1 MSFLEV
7 RHVQKIYTTRF
18 GGTKVQALSDV
29 NFTVEKGEYV
39 AIMGESGSGKTTLL
53 NILAALDKPT
63 GGEVVLDGRAL
74 GTIPERE
81 IAAFRRSQLGFVF
94 QEFNLLDTFSVQDN
108 IFLPLV
114 LAGKAYPEMA
124 ARLAPI
130 ARQLGI
136 AELLQKFP
144 YELSGGQ
151 KQRVAVARA
160 LITQPK
166 LVLADEPTG
175 ALDSRATDE
184 LLRLFEEINRGGQT
198 ILMVT
203 HSVKAASHASRVLFI
218 KDGEV
223 FHEIY
228 RGESTDEQLYQ
239 KISDTLTMLATAV
252 SAMRNLYPRLA
263 ATNLKKNRRF
273 YLPYLLAC
281 IVIVALFCIILTLA
295 SDPYLGQMQHGGSVS
310 QVLGFGVSIMALFS
324 AIILFYTNS
333 TFTKQRK
340 REFAIY
346 NILGM
351 EKRHISYVLFWE
363 SLYTA
368 AMALFFGLVA
378 AGVFSKLLQLVLMRL
393 IGGEAT
399 FGLNIRLMSIGC
411 TVVFFGAL
419 FLLLLLNTI
428 RIIHL
433 SNPVQLLRAGSEGE
447 REPRSKWILALLG
460 AVCLAAGYLISLRTS
475 VALYA
480 IQNFFPAVILV
491 IIGTYLTFIALSV
504 VVLKALRKNRRYYY
518 KTSHFATVS
527 GLIYRMSRNAA
538 GLASICILS
547 TMVLVTVSTTV
558 SLYKGV
564 DAYAAVQ
571 WPQDVTIT
579 LMTDPRTNTVPDV
592 APVLQVVDDT
602 MTRAGLTQSNVHGYR
617 TVRFSA
623 LRSGDALDLTSKQ
636 LTGSSA
642 DEYTVMVLDT
652 EGYADLTGE
661 QVTLA
666 PGEAL
671 AWTDG
676 AAFGDTLTLG
686 GDTLRL
692 RQLNSFSLVSGSSI
706 MGLHTLYLVV
716 PDLTEML
723 ELRAQQNAYTNEHGG
738 TRSMLNY
745 TYQFDLSGTEDE
757 QLDALHALLCAPG
770 FESAAEAANV
780 NYTTDMRADGYPTL
794 RSTYGG
800 FLFLG
805 FFLGFVFL
813 FATVLIIYYKQ
824 VSEGYDDRG
833 RFRIMQQVGMT
844 PKEVKATI
852 RTQVL
857 LMFFLPLVTAAI
869 HIAFAFP
876 LIKQIVFAFGL
887 QNVHLFLLC
896 TLGTFGVFALLY
908 TFVYLLTAR
917 TYYRI
922 VRMTD

>member
-1 MSFLEV
+1 
-7 RHVQKIYTTRF
+7 
-18 GGTKVQALSDV
+18 
-29 NFTVEKGEYV
+29 
-39 AIMGESGSGKTTLL
+39 
-53 NILAALDKPT
+53 
-63 GGEVVLDGRAL
+63 
-74 GTIPERE
+74 
-81 IAAFRRSQLGFVF
+81 
-94 QEFNLLDTFSVQDN
+94 
-108 IFLPLV
+108 
-114 LAGKAYPEMA
+114 
-124 ARLAPI
+124 
-130 ARQLGI
+130 
-136 AELLQKFP
+136 
-144 YELSGGQ
+144 
-151 KQRVAVARA
+151 
-160 LITQPK
+160 
-166 LVLADEPTG
+166 
-175 ALDSRATDE
+175 
-184 LLRLFEEINRGGQT
+184 
-198 ILMVT
+198 
-203 HSVKAASHASRVLFI
+203 
-218 KDGEV
+218 
-223 FHEIY
+223 
-228 RGESTDEQLYQ
+228 
-239 KISDTLTMLATAV
+239 
-252 SAMRNLYPRLA
+252 MRNLYPRLA

-310 QVLGFGVSIMALFS
+310 QVLGFGVLIMALFS

-378 AGVFSKLLQLVLMRL
+378 AGVFSKLLQLVLVRL

-399 FGLNIRLMSIGC
+399 FGLNISLMSIGY
-411 TVVFFGAL
+411 TAVFFGAL

-460 AVCLAAGYLISLRTS
+460 AVCLAAGYIISLRTNA
-475 VALYA
+475 ALYA
-480 IQNFFPAVILV
+480 IQYFFPAVILV

-564 DAYAAVQ
+564 DAYAAVR
-571 WPQDVTIT
+571 WPQDMTLT
-579 LMTDPRTNTVPDV
+579 LMTDTQTNTVPDV
-592 APVLQVVDDT
+592 APVLQVVDDA
-602 MTRAGLTQSNVHGYR
+602 MTRSGLTQSNVHGYR
-617 TVRFSA
+617 TVRFST
-623 LRSGDALDLTSKQ
+623 LRSGDALDQ
-636 LTGSSA
+636 FTGSGVDA
-642 DEYTVMVLDT
+642 YTVLVLDT

-666 PGEAL
+666 PGDAL

-676 AAFGDTLTLG
+676 KPFGDTVTICG
-686 GDTLRL
+686 RAFRL
-692 RQLNSFSLVSGSSI
+692 RQLDSFPLDSGSSI

-716 PDLTEML
+716 PDLDSVL
-723 ELRAQQNAYTNEHGG
+723 ELRAQQNAYASEHGG

-745 TYQFDLSGTEDE
+745 TYQFDLSGTDDE
-757 QLDALHALLCAPG
+757 QLDALHTLLSDPA
-770 FESAAEAANV
+770 FASAAEAANV
-780 NYTTDMRADGYPTL
+780 QYTTDMRADGYPTL
-794 RSTYGG
+794 RSMYGG

>member
-1 MSFLEV
+1 
-7 RHVQKIYTTRF
+7 
-18 GGTKVQALSDV
+18 
-29 NFTVEKGEYV
+29 
-39 AIMGESGSGKTTLL
+39 
-53 NILAALDKPT
+53 
-63 GGEVVLDGRAL
+63 
-74 GTIPERE
+74 
-81 IAAFRRSQLGFVF
+81 
-94 QEFNLLDTFSVQDN
+94 
-108 IFLPLV
+108 
-114 LAGKAYPEMA
+114 
-124 ARLAPI
+124 
-130 ARQLGI
+130 
-136 AELLQKFP
+136 
-144 YELSGGQ
+144 
-151 KQRVAVARA
+151 
-160 LITQPK
+160 
-166 LVLADEPTG
+166 
-175 ALDSRATDE
+175 
-184 LLRLFEEINRGGQT
+184 
-198 ILMVT
+198 
-203 HSVKAASHASRVLFI
+203 
-218 KDGEV
+218 
-223 FHEIY
+223 
-228 RGESTDEQLYQ
+228 
-239 KISDTLTMLATAV
+239 
-252 SAMRNLYPRLA
+252 MRNLYPRLA

-310 QVLGFGVSIMALFS
+310 QMLGFGVLIMALFS

-333 TFTKQRK
+333 TFTKQRE

-378 AGVFSKLLQLVLMRL
+378 AGVFSKLLQLVLVRL

-399 FGLNIRLMSIGC
+399 FGLNISLMSIGY
-411 TVVFFGAL
+411 TAAFFGAL

-460 AVCLAAGYLISLRTS
+460 AVCLAAGYIISLRTNA
-475 VALYA
+475 ALYA
-480 IQNFFPAVILV
+480 IQYFFPAVILV
-491 IIGTYLTFIALSV
+491 IIGTYLTFIALSI

-564 DAYAAVQ
+564 DAYAAVR
-571 WPQDVTIT
+571 WPQDMTLT
-579 LMTDPRTNTVPDV
+579 LMTDKQTNTVPDV
-592 APVLQVVDDT
+592 APVLQVVDDA
-602 MTRAGLTQSNVHGYR
+602 MTHSGLTQSNVHGYR
-617 TVRFSA
+617 TVRFST
-623 LRSGDALDLTSKQ
+623 LRSGDALDQ
-636 LTGSSA
+636 FTGSGVDA
-642 DEYTVMVLDT
+642 YTVMVLDT

-666 PGEAL
+666 PGDAL

-676 AAFGDTLTLG
+676 KPFGDTVTICG
-686 GDTLRL
+686 RAFRL
-692 RQLNSFSLVSGSSI
+692 WPLDSFPLDSGSSI

-716 PDLTEML
+716 PDLDSVL
-723 ELRAQQNAYTNEHGG
+723 ELRAQQNAYVSEHGG

-745 TYQFDLSGTEDE
+745 TYQFDLSGTDAE
-757 QLDALHALLCAPG
+757 QLDALHALLSDPA
-770 FESAAEAANV
+770 FASAAEAANV
-780 NYTTDMRADGYPTL
+780 QYTTDMRADGYPTL
-794 RSTYGG
+794 RSMYGG

>member
-1 MSFLEV
+1 
-7 RHVQKIYTTRF
+7 
-18 GGTKVQALSDV
+18 
-29 NFTVEKGEYV
+29 
-39 AIMGESGSGKTTLL
+39 
-53 NILAALDKPT
+53 
-63 GGEVVLDGRAL
+63 
-74 GTIPERE
+74 
-81 IAAFRRSQLGFVF
+81 
-94 QEFNLLDTFSVQDN
+94 
-108 IFLPLV
+108 
-114 LAGKAYPEMA
+114 
-124 ARLAPI
+124 
-130 ARQLGI
+130 
-136 AELLQKFP
+136 
-144 YELSGGQ
+144 
-151 KQRVAVARA
+151 
-160 LITQPK
+160 
-166 LVLADEPTG
+166 
-175 ALDSRATDE
+175 
-184 LLRLFEEINRGGQT
+184 
-198 ILMVT
+198 
-203 HSVKAASHASRVLFI
+203 
-218 KDGEV
+218 
-223 FHEIY
+223 
-228 RGESTDEQLYQ
+228 
-239 KISDTLTMLATAV
+239 
-252 SAMRNLYPRLA
+252 MRNLYPRLA

-310 QVLGFGVSIMALFS
+310 QVLGFGVLIMALFS

-378 AGVFSKLLQLVLMRL
+378 AGVFSKLLQLVLVRL

-399 FGLNIRLMSIGC
+399 FGLNISLMSIGY
-411 TVVFFGAL
+411 TAVFFGAL

-460 AVCLAAGYLISLRTS
+460 AVCLAAGYIISLRTNA
-475 VALYA
+475 ALYA
-480 IQNFFPAVILV
+480 IQYFFPAVILV
-491 IIGTYLTFIALSV
+491 IIGTYLTFIALSI

-564 DAYAAVQ
+564 DAYAAVR
-571 WPQDVTIT
+571 WPQDMTLT
-579 LMTDPRTNTVPDV
+579 LMTDKQTNTVPDV
-592 APVLQVVDDT
+592 APVLQVVDDA

-617 TVRFSA
+617 TVRFST
-623 LRSGDALDLTSKQ
+623 LRSGDALDQ
-636 LTGSSA
+636 FTGSGVDA
-642 DEYTVMVLDT
+642 YTVMVLDT

-666 PGEAL
+666 PGDAL

-676 AAFGDTLTLG
+676 KPFGDTVTICG
-686 GDTLRL
+686 RAFRL
-692 RQLNSFSLVSGSSI
+692 RPLDSFPLDSGSSI

-716 PDLTEML
+716 PDLDSVL
-723 ELRAQQNAYTNEHGG
+723 ELRAQQNACVSEHGG

-745 TYQFDLSGTEDE
+745 TYQFDLSGTDDE
-757 QLDALHALLCAPG
+757 QLDALHTLLSDPA
-770 FESAAEAANV
+770 FASAAEAANV
-780 NYTTDMRADGYPTL
+780 QYTTDMRADGYPTL
-794 RSTYGG
+794 RSMYGG

>member
-1 MSFLEV
+1 
-7 RHVQKIYTTRF
+7 
-18 GGTKVQALSDV
+18 
-29 NFTVEKGEYV
+29 
-39 AIMGESGSGKTTLL
+39 
-53 NILAALDKPT
+53 
-63 GGEVVLDGRAL
+63 
-74 GTIPERE
+74 
-81 IAAFRRSQLGFVF
+81 
-94 QEFNLLDTFSVQDN
+94 
-108 IFLPLV
+108 
-114 LAGKAYPEMA
+114 
-124 ARLAPI
+124 
-130 ARQLGI
+130 
-136 AELLQKFP
+136 
-144 YELSGGQ
+144 
-151 KQRVAVARA
+151 
-160 LITQPK
+160 
-166 LVLADEPTG
+166 
-175 ALDSRATDE
+175 
-184 LLRLFEEINRGGQT
+184 
-198 ILMVT
+198 
-203 HSVKAASHASRVLFI
+203 
-218 KDGEV
+218 
-223 FHEIY
+223 
-228 RGESTDEQLYQ
+228 
-239 KISDTLTMLATAV
+239 
-252 SAMRNLYPRLA
+252 MRNLYPRLA

-310 QVLGFGVSIMALFS
+310 QVLGFGVLIMALFS

-378 AGVFSKLLQLVLMRL
+378 AGVFSKLLQLVLVRL

-399 FGLNIRLMSIGC
+399 FGLNISLMSIGY
-411 TVVFFGAL
+411 TAAFFGAL

-460 AVCLAAGYLISLRTS
+460 AVCLAAGYIISLRTNA
-475 VALYA
+475 ALYA
-480 IQNFFPAVILV
+480 IQYFFPAVILV

-564 DAYAAVQ
+564 DAYADVR
-571 WPQDVTIT
+571 WPQDMTLT
-579 LMTDPRTNTVPDV
+579 LMTDTRTNTVPDV
-592 APVLQVVDDT
+592 APVLQVVDDA

-617 TVRFSA
+617 TVRFST
-623 LRSGDALDLTSKQ
+623 LRSGDALDQ
-636 LTGSSA
+636 FTGSGVDA
-642 DEYTVMVLDT
+642 YTVLVLDT

-676 AAFGDTLTLG
+676 KPFGDTVTICG
-686 GDTLRL
+686 RAFRL
-692 RQLNSFSLVSGSSI
+692 RQLDSFPLDSGSSI

-716 PDLTEML
+716 PDLDSVL
-723 ELRAQQNAYTNEHGG
+723 ELRAQQNAYASEHGG

-745 TYQFDLSGTEDE
+745 TYQFDLSGTDDE
-757 QLDALHALLCAPG
+757 QLDALHTLLSDPA
-770 FESAAEAANV
+770 FASAAEAANV
-780 NYTTDMRADGYPTL
+780 QYTTDMRADGYPTL
-794 RSTYGG
+794 RSMYGG

>member
-1 MSFLEV
+1 
-7 RHVQKIYTTRF
+7 
-18 GGTKVQALSDV
+18 
-29 NFTVEKGEYV
+29 
-39 AIMGESGSGKTTLL
+39 
-53 NILAALDKPT
+53 
-63 GGEVVLDGRAL
+63 
-74 GTIPERE
+74 
-81 IAAFRRSQLGFVF
+81 
-94 QEFNLLDTFSVQDN
+94 
-108 IFLPLV
+108 
-114 LAGKAYPEMA
+114 
-124 ARLAPI
+124 
-130 ARQLGI
+130 
-136 AELLQKFP
+136 
-144 YELSGGQ
+144 
-151 KQRVAVARA
+151 
-160 LITQPK
+160 
-166 LVLADEPTG
+166 
-175 ALDSRATDE
+175 
-184 LLRLFEEINRGGQT
+184 
-198 ILMVT
+198 
-203 HSVKAASHASRVLFI
+203 
-218 KDGEV
+218 
-223 FHEIY
+223 
-228 RGESTDEQLYQ
+228 
-239 KISDTLTMLATAV
+239 
-252 SAMRNLYPRLA
+252 MRNLYPRLA

-281 IVIVALFCIILTLA
+281 IVSVALFCIILTLA

-310 QVLGFGVSIMALFS
+310 QVLGFGVLIMALFS

-378 AGVFSKLLQLVLMRL
+378 AGVFSKLLQLVLVRL

-399 FGLNIRLMSIGC
+399 FGLNISLMSIGY
-411 TVVFFGAL
+411 TAVFFGAL

-460 AVCLAAGYLISLRTS
+460 AVCLAAGYIISLRTNA
-475 VALYA
+475 ALYA
-480 IQNFFPAVILV
+480 IQYFFPAVILV
-491 IIGTYLTFIALSV
+491 IIGTYLTFIALSI

-564 DAYAAVQ
+564 DAYAAVR
-571 WPQDVTIT
+571 WPQDMTLT
-579 LMTDPRTNTVPDV
+579 LMTDKQTNTVPDV
-592 APVLQVVDDT
+592 APVLQVVDDA
-602 MTRAGLTQSNVHGYR
+602 MTRSGLTQSNVHGYR
-617 TVRFSA
+617 TVRFST
-623 LRSGDALDLTSKQ
+623 LRSGDALDQ
-636 LTGSSA
+636 FTGSGVDA
-642 DEYTVMVLDT
+642 YTVLVLDT

-666 PGEAL
+666 PGDAL

-676 AAFGDTLTLG
+676 KPFGDTVTICG
-686 GDTLRL
+686 RAFRL
-692 RQLNSFSLVSGSSI
+692 RPLDSFPLDSGSSI

-716 PDLTEML
+716 PDLDSVL
-723 ELRAQQNAYTNEHGG
+723 ELRAQQNAYASEHGG

-745 TYQFDLSGTEDE
+745 TYQFDLSGTDAE
-757 QLDALHALLCAPG
+757 QLDALHALLSDPA
-770 FESAAEAANV
+770 FASAAEAANV
-780 NYTTDMRADGYPTL
+780 QYTTDMRADGYPTL
-794 RSTYGG
+794 RSMYGG

>member
-1 MSFLEV
+1 
-7 RHVQKIYTTRF
+7 
-18 GGTKVQALSDV
+18 
-29 NFTVEKGEYV
+29 
-39 AIMGESGSGKTTLL
+39 
-53 NILAALDKPT
+53 
-63 GGEVVLDGRAL
+63 
-74 GTIPERE
+74 
-81 IAAFRRSQLGFVF
+81 
-94 QEFNLLDTFSVQDN
+94 
-108 IFLPLV
+108 
-114 LAGKAYPEMA
+114 
-124 ARLAPI
+124 
-130 ARQLGI
+130 
-136 AELLQKFP
+136 
-144 YELSGGQ
+144 
-151 KQRVAVARA
+151 
-160 LITQPK
+160 
-166 LVLADEPTG
+166 
-175 ALDSRATDE
+175 
-184 LLRLFEEINRGGQT
+184 
-198 ILMVT
+198 
-203 HSVKAASHASRVLFI
+203 
-218 KDGEV
+218 
-223 FHEIY
+223 
-228 RGESTDEQLYQ
+228 
-239 KISDTLTMLATAV
+239 
-252 SAMRNLYPRLA
+252 MRNLYPRLA

-310 QVLGFGVSIMALFS
+310 QVLGFGVLIMALFS

-378 AGVFSKLLQLVLMRL
+378 AGVFSKLLQLVLVRL

-399 FGLNIRLMSIGC
+399 FGLNIRLMSIGY
-411 TVVFFGAL
+411 TAAFFGAL

-460 AVCLAAGYLISLRTS
+460 AVCLAAGYIISLRTNA
-475 VALYA
+475 ALYA
-480 IQNFFPAVILV
+480 IQYFFPAVILV

-564 DAYAAVQ
+564 DAYADVR
-571 WPQDVTIT
+571 WPQDMTLT
-579 LMTDPRTNTVPDV
+579 LMTDTRTNTVPDV
-592 APVLQVVDDT
+592 APVLQVVDDA

-617 TVRFSA
+617 TVRFST
-623 LRSGDALDLTSKQ
+623 LRSGDALDQ
-636 LTGSSA
+636 FTGSGVDA
-642 DEYTVMVLDT
+642 YTVLVLDT

-676 AAFGDTLTLG
+676 KPFGDTVTICGRAFL
-686 GDTLRL
+686 LRPL
-692 RQLNSFSLVSGSSI
+692 DSFPLDSGSSI

-716 PDLTEML
+716 PDLDSVL
-723 ELRAQQNAYTNEHGG
+723 ELRAQQNAYASEHGG

-745 TYQFDLSGTEDE
+745 TYQFDLSGTDDE
-757 QLDALHALLCAPG
+757 QLDALHTLLSDPA

-780 NYTTDMRADGYPTL
+780 QYTTDMRADGYPTL
-794 RSTYGG
+794 RSMYGG

>member
-1 MSFLEV
+1 
-7 RHVQKIYTTRF
+7 
-18 GGTKVQALSDV
+18 
-29 NFTVEKGEYV
+29 
-39 AIMGESGSGKTTLL
+39 
-53 NILAALDKPT
+53 
-63 GGEVVLDGRAL
+63 
-74 GTIPERE
+74 
-81 IAAFRRSQLGFVF
+81 
-94 QEFNLLDTFSVQDN
+94 
-108 IFLPLV
+108 
-114 LAGKAYPEMA
+114 
-124 ARLAPI
+124 
-130 ARQLGI
+130 
-136 AELLQKFP
+136 
-144 YELSGGQ
+144 
-151 KQRVAVARA
+151 
-160 LITQPK
+160 
-166 LVLADEPTG
+166 
-175 ALDSRATDE
+175 
-184 LLRLFEEINRGGQT
+184 
-198 ILMVT
+198 
-203 HSVKAASHASRVLFI
+203 
-218 KDGEV
+218 
-223 FHEIY
+223 
-228 RGESTDEQLYQ
+228 
-239 KISDTLTMLATAV
+239 
-252 SAMRNLYPRLA
+252 MRNLYPRLA

-310 QVLGFGVSIMALFS
+310 QVLGFGVLIMALFS

-378 AGVFSKLLQLVLMRL
+378 AGVFSKLLQLVLVRL

-399 FGLNIRLMSIGC
+399 FGLNISLMSIGY
-411 TVVFFGAL
+411 TAVFFGAL

-460 AVCLAAGYLISLRTS
+460 AVCLAAGYIISLRTNA
-475 VALYA
+475 ALYA
-480 IQNFFPAVILV
+480 IQYFFPAVILV
-491 IIGTYLTFIALSV
+491 IIGTYLTFIALSI

-564 DAYAAVQ
+564 DAYAAVR
-571 WPQDVTIT
+571 WPQDMTLT
-579 LMTDPRTNTVPDV
+579 LMTDTRTNTVPDV
-592 APVLQVVDDT
+592 APVLQVVDDA
-602 MTRAGLTQSNVHGYR
+602 MTRSGLTQSNVHGYR
-617 TVRFSA
+617 TVRFST
-623 LRSGDALDLTSKQ
+623 LRSGDALDQ
-636 LTGSSA
+636 FTGSGVDA
-642 DEYTVMVLDT
+642 YTVMVLDT

-676 AAFGDTLTLG
+676 KPFGDTVTICG
-686 GDTLRL
+686 RAFRL
-692 RQLNSFSLVSGSSI
+692 RPLDSFPLDSGSSI

-716 PDLTEML
+716 PDLDSVL
-723 ELRAQQNAYTNEHGG
+723 ELRAQQNAYASEHGG

-745 TYQFDLSGTEDE
+745 TYQFDLSGTDDE
-757 QLDALHALLCAPG
+757 QLDALHTLLSDPA
-770 FESAAEAANV
+770 FASAAEAANV
-780 NYTTDMRADGYPTL
+780 QYTTDMRADGYPTL
-794 RSTYGG
+794 RSMYGG

>member
-1 MSFLEV
+1 
-7 RHVQKIYTTRF
+7 
-18 GGTKVQALSDV
+18 
-29 NFTVEKGEYV
+29 
-39 AIMGESGSGKTTLL
+39 
-53 NILAALDKPT
+53 
-63 GGEVVLDGRAL
+63 
-74 GTIPERE
+74 
-81 IAAFRRSQLGFVF
+81 
-94 QEFNLLDTFSVQDN
+94 
-108 IFLPLV
+108 
-114 LAGKAYPEMA
+114 
-124 ARLAPI
+124 
-130 ARQLGI
+130 
-136 AELLQKFP
+136 
-144 YELSGGQ
+144 
-151 KQRVAVARA
+151 
-160 LITQPK
+160 
-166 LVLADEPTG
+166 
-175 ALDSRATDE
+175 
-184 LLRLFEEINRGGQT
+184 
-198 ILMVT
+198 
-203 HSVKAASHASRVLFI
+203 
-218 KDGEV
+218 
-223 FHEIY
+223 
-228 RGESTDEQLYQ
+228 
-239 KISDTLTMLATAV
+239 
-252 SAMRNLYPRLA
+252 MRNLYPRLA

-310 QVLGFGVSIMALFS
+310 QVLGFGVLIMALFS

-378 AGVFSKLLQLVLMRL
+378 AGVFSKLLQLVLVRL

-399 FGLNIRLMSIGC
+399 FGLNISLMSIGY
-411 TVVFFGAL
+411 TAAFFGAL

-460 AVCLAAGYLISLRTS
+460 AVCLAAGYIISLRTNA
-475 VALYA
+475 ALYA
-480 IQNFFPAVILV
+480 IQYFFPAVILV
-491 IIGTYLTFIALSV
+491 IIGTYLTFIALSI

-564 DAYAAVQ
+564 DAYAAVR
-571 WPQDVTIT
+571 WPQDMTLT
-579 LMTDPRTNTVPDV
+579 LMTDKQTNTVPDV
-592 APVLQVVDDT
+592 APVLQVVDDA
-602 MTRAGLTQSNVHGYR
+602 MTRSGLTQSNVHGYR
-617 TVRFSA
+617 TVRFST
-623 LRSGDALDLTSKQ
+623 LRSGDALDQ
-636 LTGSSA
+636 FTGSGVDA
-642 DEYTVMVLDT
+642 YTVMVLDT

-666 PGEAL
+666 PGDAL

-676 AAFGDTLTLG
+676 KPFGDTVTICG
-686 GDTLRL
+686 RAFRL
-692 RQLNSFSLVSGSSI
+692 RQLDSFPLDSGSSI

-716 PDLTEML
+716 PDLDSVL
-723 ELRAQQNAYTNEHGG
+723 ELRAQQNACVSEHGG

-745 TYQFDLSGTEDE
+745 TYQFDLSGTDAE
-757 QLDALHALLCAPG
+757 QLDALHALLSDPA
-770 FESAAEAANV
+770 FASAAEAANV
-780 NYTTDMRADGYPTL
+780 QYTTDMRADGYPTL
-794 RSTYGG
+794 RSMYGG

>member
-1 MSFLEV
+1 
-7 RHVQKIYTTRF
+7 
-18 GGTKVQALSDV
+18 
-29 NFTVEKGEYV
+29 
-39 AIMGESGSGKTTLL
+39 
-53 NILAALDKPT
+53 
-63 GGEVVLDGRAL
+63 
-74 GTIPERE
+74 
-81 IAAFRRSQLGFVF
+81 
-94 QEFNLLDTFSVQDN
+94 
-108 IFLPLV
+108 
-114 LAGKAYPEMA
+114 
-124 ARLAPI
+124 
-130 ARQLGI
+130 
-136 AELLQKFP
+136 
-144 YELSGGQ
+144 
-151 KQRVAVARA
+151 
-160 LITQPK
+160 
-166 LVLADEPTG
+166 
-175 ALDSRATDE
+175 
-184 LLRLFEEINRGGQT
+184 
-198 ILMVT
+198 
-203 HSVKAASHASRVLFI
+203 
-218 KDGEV
+218 
-223 FHEIY
+223 
-228 RGESTDEQLYQ
+228 
-239 KISDTLTMLATAV
+239 
-252 SAMRNLYPRLA
+252 MRNLYPRLA

-281 IVIVALFCIILTLA
+281 IVIVALFCIILTLV
-295 SDPYLGQMQHGGSVS
+295 SDPYLGDMTHGGSVS
-310 QVLGFGVSIMALFS
+310 AMLGVGVWIMALFS

-378 AGVFSKLLQLVLMRL
+378 AGVFSKLLQLVLVRL

-399 FGLNIRLMSIGC
+399 FGLNISLMSIGY
-411 TVVFFGAL
+411 TAVFFGAL

-460 AVCLAAGYLISLRTS
+460 AVCLAAGYIISLRTNA
-475 VALYA
+475 ALYA
-480 IQNFFPAVILV
+480 IQYFFPAVILV
-491 IIGTYLTFIALSV
+491 IIGTYLTFIALSI

-564 DAYAAVQ
+564 DAYAAVR
-571 WPQDVTIT
+571 WPQDMTLT
-579 LMTDPRTNTVPDV
+579 LMTDKQTNTVPDV
-592 APVLQVVDDT
+592 APVLQVVDDA
-602 MTRAGLTQSNVHGYR
+602 MTHSGLTQSNVHGYR
-617 TVRFSA
+617 TVRFST
-623 LRSGDALDLTSKQ
+623 LRSGDALDQ
-636 LTGSSA
+636 FTGSGVDA
-642 DEYTVMVLDT
+642 YTVMVLDT

-666 PGEAL
+666 PGDAL

-676 AAFGDTLTLG
+676 KPFGDTVTICG
-686 GDTLRL
+686 RAFRL
-692 RQLNSFSLVSGSSI
+692 WPLDSFPLDSGSSI

-716 PDLTEML
+716 PDLDSVL
-723 ELRAQQNAYTNEHGG
+723 DLRAQQNAYASEHGG

-745 TYQFDLSGTEDE
+745 TYQFDLSGTDDE
-757 QLDALHALLCAPG
+757 QLDALHTLLSDPA
-770 FESAAEAANV
+770 FASAAEAANV
-780 NYTTDMRADGYPTL
+780 QYTTDMRADGYPTL
-794 RSTYGG
+794 RSMYGG

-852 RTQVL
+852 CTQVL

>member
-1 MSFLEV
+1 
-7 RHVQKIYTTRF
+7 
-18 GGTKVQALSDV
+18 
-29 NFTVEKGEYV
+29 
-39 AIMGESGSGKTTLL
+39 
-53 NILAALDKPT
+53 
-63 GGEVVLDGRAL
+63 
-74 GTIPERE
+74 
-81 IAAFRRSQLGFVF
+81 
-94 QEFNLLDTFSVQDN
+94 
-108 IFLPLV
+108 
-114 LAGKAYPEMA
+114 
-124 ARLAPI
+124 
-130 ARQLGI
+130 
-136 AELLQKFP
+136 
-144 YELSGGQ
+144 
-151 KQRVAVARA
+151 
-160 LITQPK
+160 
-166 LVLADEPTG
+166 
-175 ALDSRATDE
+175 
-184 LLRLFEEINRGGQT
+184 
-198 ILMVT
+198 
-203 HSVKAASHASRVLFI
+203 
-218 KDGEV
+218 
-223 FHEIY
+223 
-228 RGESTDEQLYQ
+228 
-239 KISDTLTMLATAV
+239 
-252 SAMRNLYPRLA
+252 MRNLYPRLA

-281 IVIVALFCIILTLA
+281 IVIVALFCIMLTLA

-310 QVLGFGVSIMALFS
+310 QVLGFGVFIMALFS

-399 FGLNIRLMSIGC
+399 FGLNIRLMSIGY

-460 AVCLAAGYLISLRTS
+460 AVCLAAGYIISLRAS
-475 VALYA
+475 AALYA
-480 IQNFFPAVILV
+480 IQYFFPAVILV

-564 DAYAAVQ
+564 DDYAAVQ
-571 WPQDVTIT
+571 WPQDVKIT
-579 LMTDPRTNTVPDV
+579 LMTDSKTNTVPDV
-592 APVLQVVDDT
+592 APVLQVVDDA
-602 MTRAGLTQSNVHGYR
+602 MTRSGLTQSNVHGYR
-617 TVRFSA
+617 TVQFSA
-623 LRSGDALDLTSKQ
+623 QRSGDALDQ
-636 LTGSSA
+636 FTGSSA
-642 DEYTVMVLDT
+642 NEYTVMVLDT
-652 EGYADLTGE
+652 EGYAGLTGE

-676 AAFGDTLTLG
+676 KPFGDTVTLG

-692 RQLNSFSLVSGSSI
+692 RPLDSFPIDSGSSI
-706 MGLHTLYLVV
+706 MGQHTLYLVM
-716 PDLTEML
+716 PDLDSVL

-745 TYQFDLSGTEDE
+745 TYQFDLSGTDAE
-757 QLDALHALLCAPG
+757 QLDALHALLCDPA

>member
-1 MSFLEV
+1 
-7 RHVQKIYTTRF
+7 
-18 GGTKVQALSDV
+18 
-29 NFTVEKGEYV
+29 
-39 AIMGESGSGKTTLL
+39 
-53 NILAALDKPT
+53 
-63 GGEVVLDGRAL
+63 
-74 GTIPERE
+74 
-81 IAAFRRSQLGFVF
+81 
-94 QEFNLLDTFSVQDN
+94 
-108 IFLPLV
+108 
-114 LAGKAYPEMA
+114 
-124 ARLAPI
+124 
-130 ARQLGI
+130 
-136 AELLQKFP
+136 
-144 YELSGGQ
+144 
-151 KQRVAVARA
+151 
-160 LITQPK
+160 
-166 LVLADEPTG
+166 
-175 ALDSRATDE
+175 
-184 LLRLFEEINRGGQT
+184 
-198 ILMVT
+198 
-203 HSVKAASHASRVLFI
+203 
-218 KDGEV
+218 
-223 FHEIY
+223 
-228 RGESTDEQLYQ
+228 
-239 KISDTLTMLATAV
+239 
-252 SAMRNLYPRLA
+252 MRNLYPRLA

-281 IVIVALFCIILTLA
+281 IVIVALFCIMLTLA

-310 QVLGFGVSIMALFS
+310 QVLGFGVLIMALFS

-378 AGVFSKLLQLVLMRL
+378 AGVFSKLLQLVLVRL

-399 FGLNIRLMSIGC
+399 FGLNISLMSIGY
-411 TVVFFGAL
+411 TAVFFGAL

-460 AVCLAAGYLISLRTS
+460 AVCLAAGYIISLRTNA
-475 VALYA
+475 ALYA
-480 IQNFFPAVILV
+480 IQYFFPAVILV
-491 IIGTYLTFIALSV
+491 IIGTYLTFIALSI

-564 DAYAAVQ
+564 DAYAAVR
-571 WPQDVTIT
+571 WPQDMTLT
-579 LMTDPRTNTVPDV
+579 LMTDKQTNTVPDV
-592 APVLQVVDDT
+592 APVLQVVDDA
-602 MTRAGLTQSNVHGYR
+602 MTHSGLTQSNVHGYR
-617 TVRFSA
+617 TVRFST
-623 LRSGDALDLTSKQ
+623 LRSGDALDQ
-636 LTGSSA
+636 FTGSGVDA
-642 DEYTVMVLDT
+642 YTVMVLDT

-666 PGEAL
+666 PGDAL

-676 AAFGDTLTLG
+676 KPFGDTVTICG
-686 GDTLRL
+686 RAFRL
-692 RQLNSFSLVSGSSI
+692 RPLDSFPLDSGSSI

-716 PDLTEML
+716 PDLDSVL
-723 ELRAQQNAYTNEHGG
+723 ELRAQQNAYASEHGG

-745 TYQFDLSGTEDE
+745 TYQFDLSGTDDE
-757 QLDALHALLCAPG
+757 QLDALHTLLSDPA
-770 FESAAEAANV
+770 FASAAEAANV
-780 NYTTDMRADGYPTL
+780 QYTTDMRADGYPTL
-794 RSTYGG
+794 RSMYGG

>member
-1 MSFLEV
+1 
-7 RHVQKIYTTRF
+7 
-18 GGTKVQALSDV
+18 
-29 NFTVEKGEYV
+29 
-39 AIMGESGSGKTTLL
+39 
-53 NILAALDKPT
+53 
-63 GGEVVLDGRAL
+63 
-74 GTIPERE
+74 
-81 IAAFRRSQLGFVF
+81 
-94 QEFNLLDTFSVQDN
+94 
-108 IFLPLV
+108 
-114 LAGKAYPEMA
+114 
-124 ARLAPI
+124 
-130 ARQLGI
+130 
-136 AELLQKFP
+136 
-144 YELSGGQ
+144 
-151 KQRVAVARA
+151 
-160 LITQPK
+160 
-166 LVLADEPTG
+166 
-175 ALDSRATDE
+175 
-184 LLRLFEEINRGGQT
+184 
-198 ILMVT
+198 
-203 HSVKAASHASRVLFI
+203 
-218 KDGEV
+218 
-223 FHEIY
+223 
-228 RGESTDEQLYQ
+228 
-239 KISDTLTMLATAV
+239 
-252 SAMRNLYPRLA
+252 MRNLYPRLA

-281 IVIVALFCIILTLA
+281 IVIVALFCIMLTLA

-310 QVLGFGVSIMALFS
+310 QVLGFGVLIMALFS

-378 AGVFSKLLQLVLMRL
+378 AGVFSKLLQLVLVRL

-399 FGLNIRLMSIGC
+399 FGLNISLMSIGY
-411 TVVFFGAL
+411 TAVFFGAL

-460 AVCLAAGYLISLRTS
+460 AVCLAAGYIISLRTNA
-475 VALYA
+475 ALYA
-480 IQNFFPAVILV
+480 IQYFFPAVILV
-491 IIGTYLTFIALSV
+491 IIGTYLTFIALSI

-564 DAYAAVQ
+564 DAYAAVR
-571 WPQDVTIT
+571 WPQDMTLT
-579 LMTDPRTNTVPDV
+579 LMTDKQTNTVPDV
-592 APVLQVVDDT
+592 APVLQVVDDA
-602 MTRAGLTQSNVHGYR
+602 MTRSGLTQSNVHGYR
-617 TVRFSA
+617 TVRFST
-623 LRSGDALDLTSKQ
+623 LRSGDALDQ
-636 LTGSSA
+636 FTGSGVDA
-642 DEYTVMVLDT
+642 YTVLVLDT

-666 PGEAL
+666 PGDAL

-676 AAFGDTLTLG
+676 KPFGDTVTICG
-686 GDTLRL
+686 RAFRL
-692 RQLNSFSLVSGSSI
+692 RPLDSFPLDSGSSI

-716 PDLTEML
+716 PDLDSVL
-723 ELRAQQNAYTNEHGG
+723 DLRAQQNAYASEHGG

-745 TYQFDLSGTEDE
+745 TYQFDLSGTDAE
-757 QLDALHALLCAPG
+757 QLDALHALLSDPA
-770 FESAAEAANV
+770 FASAAEAANV
-780 NYTTDMRADGYPTL
+780 QYTTDMRADGYPTL
-794 RSTYGG
+794 RSMYGG

>member
-1 MSFLEV
+1 
-7 RHVQKIYTTRF
+7 
-18 GGTKVQALSDV
+18 
-29 NFTVEKGEYV
+29 
-39 AIMGESGSGKTTLL
+39 
-53 NILAALDKPT
+53 
-63 GGEVVLDGRAL
+63 
-74 GTIPERE
+74 
-81 IAAFRRSQLGFVF
+81 
-94 QEFNLLDTFSVQDN
+94 
-108 IFLPLV
+108 
-114 LAGKAYPEMA
+114 
-124 ARLAPI
+124 
-130 ARQLGI
+130 
-136 AELLQKFP
+136 
-144 YELSGGQ
+144 
-151 KQRVAVARA
+151 
-160 LITQPK
+160 
-166 LVLADEPTG
+166 
-175 ALDSRATDE
+175 
-184 LLRLFEEINRGGQT
+184 
-198 ILMVT
+198 
-203 HSVKAASHASRVLFI
+203 
-218 KDGEV
+218 
-223 FHEIY
+223 
-228 RGESTDEQLYQ
+228 
-239 KISDTLTMLATAV
+239 
-252 SAMRNLYPRLA
+252 MRNLYPRLA

-310 QVLGFGVSIMALFS
+310 QVLGFGVLIMALFS
-324 AIILFYTNS
+324 TIILFYTNS

-378 AGVFSKLLQLVLMRL
+378 AGVFSKLLQLVLVRL

-399 FGLNIRLMSIGC
+399 FGLNISLMSIGY
-411 TVVFFGAL
+411 TAAFFGAL
-419 FLLLLLNTI
+419 VLLLLLNTL

-460 AVCLAAGYLISLRTS
+460 AVCLAAGYIISLRTNA
-475 VALYA
+475 ALYA
-480 IQNFFPAVILV
+480 IQYFFPAVILV

-564 DAYAAVQ
+564 DAYAAVR
-571 WPQDVTIT
+571 WPQDMTLT
-579 LMTDPRTNTVPDV
+579 LMTDTQTNTVPDV
-592 APVLQVVDDT
+592 APVLRVVDDT
-602 MTRAGLTQSNVHGYR
+602 MTRSGLTQSNVHGYR

-623 LRSGDALDLTSKQ
+623 QRSGDALDQ
-636 LTGSSA
+636 FTGSGVDA
-642 DEYTVMVLDT
+642 YTVMVLDT
-652 EGYADLTGE
+652 EGYAGLTGE

-676 AAFGDTLTLG
+676 KPFGDTLTLG

-692 RQLNSFSLVSGSSI
+692 RQLDSFPLDSGSSI

-716 PDLTEML
+716 PDLDSVL
-723 ELRAQQNAYTNEHGG
+723 ELRAQQNAYASEHGG

-745 TYQFDLSGTEDE
+745 TYQFDLSGTDDE
-757 QLDALHALLCAPG
+757 QLDALHALLSGPA

-780 NYTTDMRADGYPTL
+780 QYTTDMRADGYPTL
-794 RSTYGG
+794 RSMYGG

-824 VSEGYDDRG
+824 VSEGYDDCG

>member
-1 MSFLEV
+1 
-7 RHVQKIYTTRF
+7 
-18 GGTKVQALSDV
+18 
-29 NFTVEKGEYV
+29 
-39 AIMGESGSGKTTLL
+39 
-53 NILAALDKPT
+53 
-63 GGEVVLDGRAL
+63 
-74 GTIPERE
+74 
-81 IAAFRRSQLGFVF
+81 
-94 QEFNLLDTFSVQDN
+94 
-108 IFLPLV
+108 
-114 LAGKAYPEMA
+114 
-124 ARLAPI
+124 
-130 ARQLGI
+130 
-136 AELLQKFP
+136 
-144 YELSGGQ
+144 
-151 KQRVAVARA
+151 
-160 LITQPK
+160 
-166 LVLADEPTG
+166 
-175 ALDSRATDE
+175 
-184 LLRLFEEINRGGQT
+184 
-198 ILMVT
+198 
-203 HSVKAASHASRVLFI
+203 
-218 KDGEV
+218 
-223 FHEIY
+223 
-228 RGESTDEQLYQ
+228 
-239 KISDTLTMLATAV
+239 
-252 SAMRNLYPRLA
+252 MRNLYPRLA

-281 IVIVALFCIILTLA
+281 IVIVALFCIMLTLA

-310 QVLGFGVSIMALFS
+310 QVLGFGVLIMALFS

-378 AGVFSKLLQLVLMRL
+378 AGVFSKLLQLVLVRL

-399 FGLNIRLMSIGC
+399 FGLNISLMSIGY
-411 TVVFFGAL
+411 TAVFFGAL

-460 AVCLAAGYLISLRTS
+460 AVCLAAGYIISLRTNA
-475 VALYA
+475 ALYA
-480 IQNFFPAVILV
+480 IQYFFPAVILV
-491 IIGTYLTFIALSV
+491 IIGTYLTFIALSI

-564 DAYAAVQ
+564 DAYAAVR
-571 WPQDVTIT
+571 WPQDMTLT
-579 LMTDPRTNTVPDV
+579 LMTDKQTNTVPDV
-592 APVLQVVDDT
+592 APVLQVVDDA
-602 MTRAGLTQSNVHGYR
+602 MTRSGLTQSNVHGYR
-617 TVRFSA
+617 TVRFSK
-623 LRSGDALDLTSKQ
+623 LRSGDALDQ
-636 LTGSSA
+636 FTGSGVDA
-642 DEYTVMVLDT
+642 YTVLVLDT

-676 AAFGDTLTLG
+676 KPFGDTVTICG
-686 GDTLRL
+686 GAFRL
-692 RQLNSFSLVSGSSI
+692 RQLDSFPLDSGSSI

-716 PDLTEML
+716 PDLDSVL
-723 ELRAQQNAYTNEHGG
+723 DLRAQQNAYASEHGG

-745 TYQFDLSGTEDE
+745 TYQFDLSGTDAE
-757 QLDALHALLCAPG
+757 QLDALHALLSDPA
-770 FESAAEAANV
+770 FASAAEAANV
-780 NYTTDMRADGYPTL
+780 QYTTDMRADGYPTL
-794 RSTYGG
+794 RSMYGG

>member
-1 MSFLEV
+1 
-7 RHVQKIYTTRF
+7 
-18 GGTKVQALSDV
+18 
-29 NFTVEKGEYV
+29 
-39 AIMGESGSGKTTLL
+39 
-53 NILAALDKPT
+53 
-63 GGEVVLDGRAL
+63 
-74 GTIPERE
+74 
-81 IAAFRRSQLGFVF
+81 
-94 QEFNLLDTFSVQDN
+94 
-108 IFLPLV
+108 
-114 LAGKAYPEMA
+114 
-124 ARLAPI
+124 
-130 ARQLGI
+130 
-136 AELLQKFP
+136 
-144 YELSGGQ
+144 
-151 KQRVAVARA
+151 
-160 LITQPK
+160 
-166 LVLADEPTG
+166 
-175 ALDSRATDE
+175 
-184 LLRLFEEINRGGQT
+184 
-198 ILMVT
+198 
-203 HSVKAASHASRVLFI
+203 
-218 KDGEV
+218 
-223 FHEIY
+223 
-228 RGESTDEQLYQ
+228 
-239 KISDTLTMLATAV
+239 
-252 SAMRNLYPRLA
+252 MRNLYPRLA

-281 IVIVALFCIILTLA
+281 IVIVALFCIMLTLA

-310 QVLGFGVSIMALFS
+310 QVLGFGVFIMALFS

-399 FGLNIRLMSIGC
+399 FGLNIRLMSIGY

-460 AVCLAAGYLISLRTS
+460 AVCLAAGYLISLRTNA
-475 VALYA
+475 ALHA
-480 IQNFFPAVILV
+480 IQYFFPAVILV

-547 TMVLVTVSTTV
+547 TMVLVTVSTTM

-571 WPQDVTIT
+571 WPQDMTLT

-592 APVLQVVDDT
+592 APVLRVVDDA
-602 MTRAGLTQSNVHGYR
+602 MTRTGLTQSNVHGYR

-642 DEYTVMVLDT
+642 DEYTVM
-652 EGYADLTGE
+652 
-661 QVTLA
+661 
-666 PGEAL
+666 
-671 AWTDG
+671 
-676 AAFGDTLTLG
+676 
-686 GDTLRL
+686 
-692 RQLNSFSLVSGSSI
+692 
-706 MGLHTLYLVV
+706 GLHTLYLVV
-716 PDLTEML
+716 PDLDSVL

-745 TYQFDLSGTEDE
+745 TYQFDLSGTDDE
-757 QLDALHALLCAPG
+757 QLDALHALLCDPA

>member
-1 MSFLEV
+1 
-7 RHVQKIYTTRF
+7 
-18 GGTKVQALSDV
+18 
-29 NFTVEKGEYV
+29 
-39 AIMGESGSGKTTLL
+39 
-53 NILAALDKPT
+53 
-63 GGEVVLDGRAL
+63 
-74 GTIPERE
+74 
-81 IAAFRRSQLGFVF
+81 
-94 QEFNLLDTFSVQDN
+94 
-108 IFLPLV
+108 
-114 LAGKAYPEMA
+114 
-124 ARLAPI
+124 
-130 ARQLGI
+130 
-136 AELLQKFP
+136 
-144 YELSGGQ
+144 
-151 KQRVAVARA
+151 
-160 LITQPK
+160 
-166 LVLADEPTG
+166 
-175 ALDSRATDE
+175 
-184 LLRLFEEINRGGQT
+184 
-198 ILMVT
+198 
-203 HSVKAASHASRVLFI
+203 
-218 KDGEV
+218 
-223 FHEIY
+223 
-228 RGESTDEQLYQ
+228 
-239 KISDTLTMLATAV
+239 
-252 SAMRNLYPRLA
+252 MRNLYPRLA

-310 QVLGFGVSIMALFS
+310 QVLGFGVLIMALFS

-378 AGVFSKLLQLVLMRL
+378 AGVFSKLLQLVLVRL

-399 FGLNIRLMSIGC
+399 FGLNISLMSIGY
-411 TVVFFGAL
+411 TAVFFGAL

-460 AVCLAAGYLISLRTS
+460 AVCLAAGYIISLRTNA
-475 VALYA
+475 ALYA
-480 IQNFFPAVILV
+480 IQYFFPAVILV
-491 IIGTYLTFIALSV
+491 IIGTYLTFIALSI

-564 DAYAAVQ
+564 DAYAAVR
-571 WPQDVTIT
+571 WPQDMTLT
-579 LMTDPRTNTVPDV
+579 LMTDKQTNTVPDV
-592 APVLQVVDDT
+592 APVLQVVDDA
-602 MTRAGLTQSNVHGYR
+602 MTRSGLTQSNVHGYR
-617 TVRFSA
+617 TVRFST
-623 LRSGDALDLTSKQ
+623 LRSGDALDQ
-636 LTGSSA
+636 FTGSGVDA
-642 DEYTVMVLDT
+642 YTVMVLDT

-666 PGEAL
+666 PGDAL

-676 AAFGDTLTLG
+676 KPFGDTVTICG
-686 GDTLRL
+686 RAFRL
-692 RQLNSFSLVSGSSI
+692 RPLDSFPLDSGSSI

-716 PDLTEML
+716 PDLDSVL
-723 ELRAQQNAYTNEHGG
+723 ELRAQQNAYASEHGG

-745 TYQFDLSGTEDE
+745 TYQFDLSGTDAE
-757 QLDALHALLCAPG
+757 QLDALHALLSDPA
-770 FESAAEAANV
+770 FASAAEAANV
-780 NYTTDMRADGYPTL
+780 QYTTDMRADGYPTL
-794 RSTYGG
+794 RSMYGG

>member
-1 MSFLEV
+1 
-7 RHVQKIYTTRF
+7 
-18 GGTKVQALSDV
+18 
-29 NFTVEKGEYV
+29 
-39 AIMGESGSGKTTLL
+39 
-53 NILAALDKPT
+53 
-63 GGEVVLDGRAL
+63 
-74 GTIPERE
+74 
-81 IAAFRRSQLGFVF
+81 
-94 QEFNLLDTFSVQDN
+94 
-108 IFLPLV
+108 
-114 LAGKAYPEMA
+114 
-124 ARLAPI
+124 
-130 ARQLGI
+130 
-136 AELLQKFP
+136 
-144 YELSGGQ
+144 
-151 KQRVAVARA
+151 
-160 LITQPK
+160 
-166 LVLADEPTG
+166 
-175 ALDSRATDE
+175 
-184 LLRLFEEINRGGQT
+184 
-198 ILMVT
+198 
-203 HSVKAASHASRVLFI
+203 
-218 KDGEV
+218 
-223 FHEIY
+223 
-228 RGESTDEQLYQ
+228 
-239 KISDTLTMLATAV
+239 
-252 SAMRNLYPRLA
+252 MRNLYPRLA

-281 IVIVALFCIILTLA
+281 IVIVALFCIMLTLA

-310 QVLGFGVSIMALFS
+310 QVLGFGVLIMALFS

-378 AGVFSKLLQLVLMRL
+378 AGVFSKLLQLVLVRL

-399 FGLNIRLMSIGC
+399 FGLNISLMSIGY
-411 TVVFFGAL
+411 TAVFFGAL

-460 AVCLAAGYLISLRTS
+460 AVCLAAGYIISLRTNA
-475 VALYA
+475 ALYA
-480 IQNFFPAVILV
+480 IQYFFPAVILV

-564 DAYAAVQ
+564 DAYADVR
-571 WPQDVTIT
+571 WPQDMTLT
-579 LMTDPRTNTVPDV
+579 LMTDTRTNTVPDV
-592 APVLQVVDDT
+592 APVLQVVDDA
-602 MTRAGLTQSNVHGYR
+602 MTRSGLTQSNVHGYR
-617 TVRFSA
+617 TVRFST
-623 LRSGDALDLTSKQ
+623 LRSGDALDQ
-636 LTGSSA
+636 FTGSGVDA
-642 DEYTVMVLDT
+642 YTVLVLDT

-676 AAFGDTLTLG
+676 KPFGDTVTICG
-686 GDTLRL
+686 RAFRL
-692 RQLNSFSLVSGSSI
+692 RQLDSFPLDSGSSI

-716 PDLTEML
+716 PDFDSVLD
-723 ELRAQQNAYTNEHGG
+723 LRAQQNAYVSEHGG

-745 TYQFDLSGTEDE
+745 TYQFDLSGTDAE
-757 QLDALHALLCAPG
+757 QLDALHALLSDPA
-770 FESAAEAANV
+770 FASAAEAANV
-780 NYTTDMRADGYPTL
+780 QYTTDMRADGYPTL
-794 RSTYGG
+794 RSMYGG

>member
-1 MSFLEV
+1 
-7 RHVQKIYTTRF
+7 
-18 GGTKVQALSDV
+18 
-29 NFTVEKGEYV
+29 
-39 AIMGESGSGKTTLL
+39 
-53 NILAALDKPT
+53 
-63 GGEVVLDGRAL
+63 
-74 GTIPERE
+74 
-81 IAAFRRSQLGFVF
+81 
-94 QEFNLLDTFSVQDN
+94 
-108 IFLPLV
+108 
-114 LAGKAYPEMA
+114 
-124 ARLAPI
+124 
-130 ARQLGI
+130 
-136 AELLQKFP
+136 
-144 YELSGGQ
+144 
-151 KQRVAVARA
+151 
-160 LITQPK
+160 
-166 LVLADEPTG
+166 
-175 ALDSRATDE
+175 
-184 LLRLFEEINRGGQT
+184 
-198 ILMVT
+198 
-203 HSVKAASHASRVLFI
+203 
-218 KDGEV
+218 
-223 FHEIY
+223 
-228 RGESTDEQLYQ
+228 
-239 KISDTLTMLATAV
+239 
-252 SAMRNLYPRLA
+252 MRNLYPRLA

-281 IVIVALFCIILTLA
+281 IVIVALFCIMLTLA

-310 QVLGFGVSIMALFS
+310 QVLGFGVLIMALFS

-378 AGVFSKLLQLVLMRL
+378 AGVFSKLLQLVLVRL

-399 FGLNIRLMSIGC
+399 FGLNISLMSIGY
-411 TVVFFGAL
+411 TAVFFGAL

-460 AVCLAAGYLISLRTS
+460 AVCLAAGYIISLRTNA
-475 VALYA
+475 ALYA
-480 IQNFFPAVILV
+480 IQYFFPAVILV
-491 IIGTYLTFIALSV
+491 IIGTYLTFIALSI

-564 DAYAAVQ
+564 DAYAAVR
-571 WPQDVTIT
+571 WPQDMTLT
-579 LMTDPRTNTVPDV
+579 LMTDTRTNTVPDV
-592 APVLQVVDDT
+592 APVLQVVDDA
-602 MTRAGLTQSNVHGYR
+602 MTRSGLTQSNVHGYR
-617 TVRFSA
+617 TVRFST
-623 LRSGDALDLTSKQ
+623 LRSGDALDQ
-636 LTGSSA
+636 FTGSGA
-642 DEYTVMVLDT
+642 DAYTVMVLDT

-666 PGEAL
+666 PGDAL

-676 AAFGDTLTLG
+676 KPFGDTVTICG
-686 GDTLRL
+686 RAFRL
-692 RQLNSFSLVSGSSI
+692 WPLDSFPLDSGSSI

-716 PDLTEML
+716 PDLDSVL
-723 ELRAQQNAYTNEHGG
+723 DLRAQQNAYASEHGG

-745 TYQFDLSGTEDE
+745 TYQFDLSGTDAE
-757 QLDALHALLCAPG
+757 QLDALHALLSDPA
-770 FESAAEAANV
+770 FASAAEAANV
-780 NYTTDMRADGYPTL
+780 QYTTDMRADGYPTL
-794 RSTYGG
+794 HSMYGG

>member
-228 RGESTDEQLYQ
+228 RGESTDEQLY
-239 KISDTLTMLATAV
+239 
-252 SAMRNLYPRLA
+252 
-263 ATNLKKNRRF
+263 KKNRRF

-460 AVCLAAGYLISLRTS
+460 AVCLAAGYIISLRTN

-564 DAYAAVQ
+564 DAYADVR
-571 WPQDVTIT
+571 WPQDMTLT
-579 LMTDPRTNTVPDV
+579 LMTDPQTNTVPDV
-592 APVLQVVDDT
+592 APVLRVVDDA
-602 MTRAGLTQSNVHGYR
+602 MTRSGLTQSNVHGYR

-623 LRSGDALDLTSKQ
+623 QRSGDALDLTSEQ

-642 DEYTVMVLDT
+642 DEYAVMVLDT
-652 EGYADLTGE
+652 EGYAGLTGE

-692 RQLNSFSLVSGSSI
+692 RPLDSFSLVSGSSI

-723 ELRAQQNAYTNEHGG
+723 ELRAQQNAYTSEHGG

-745 TYQFDLSGTEDE
+745 TYQFDLSGTDDE
-757 QLDALHALLCAPG
+757 QLDALHALLCDPG

-908 TFVYLLTAR
+908 TFVYRPPAP
-917 TYYRI
+917 TYTRS
-922 VRMTD
+922 VRMTDLKKKRPHSHCLCGLFCICGLSPRGRSAWG

>member
-1 MSFLEV
+1 
-7 RHVQKIYTTRF
+7 
-18 GGTKVQALSDV
+18 
-29 NFTVEKGEYV
+29 
-39 AIMGESGSGKTTLL
+39 
-53 NILAALDKPT
+53 
-63 GGEVVLDGRAL
+63 
-74 GTIPERE
+74 
-81 IAAFRRSQLGFVF
+81 
-94 QEFNLLDTFSVQDN
+94 
-108 IFLPLV
+108 
-114 LAGKAYPEMA
+114 
-124 ARLAPI
+124 
-130 ARQLGI
+130 
-136 AELLQKFP
+136 
-144 YELSGGQ
+144 
-151 KQRVAVARA
+151 
-160 LITQPK
+160 
-166 LVLADEPTG
+166 
-175 ALDSRATDE
+175 
-184 LLRLFEEINRGGQT
+184 
-198 ILMVT
+198 
-203 HSVKAASHASRVLFI
+203 
-218 KDGEV
+218 
-223 FHEIY
+223 
-228 RGESTDEQLYQ
+228 
-239 KISDTLTMLATAV
+239 
-252 SAMRNLYPRLA
+252 MRNLYPRLA

-310 QVLGFGVSIMALFS
+310 QMLGFGVLIMALFS

-333 TFTKQRK
+333 TFTKQRE

-378 AGVFSKLLQLVLMRL
+378 AGVFSKLLQLVLVRL

-399 FGLNIRLMSIGC
+399 FGLNISLMSIGY
-411 TVVFFGAL
+411 TAAFFGAL

-460 AVCLAAGYLISLRTS
+460 AVCLAAGYIISLRTNA
-475 VALYA
+475 ALYA

-491 IIGTYLTFIALSV
+491 IIGTYLTFIALSI

-564 DAYAAVQ
+564 DAYAAVR
-571 WPQDVTIT
+571 WPQDMTLT
-579 LMTDPRTNTVPDV
+579 LMTDTRTNTVPDV
-592 APVLQVVDDT
+592 APVLQVVDDA
-602 MTRAGLTQSNVHGYR
+602 MTRSGLTQSNVHGYR
-617 TVRFSA
+617 TVRFST
-623 LRSGDALDLTSKQ
+623 LRSGDALDQ
-636 LTGSSA
+636 FTGSGVDA
-642 DEYTVMVLDT
+642 YTVMVLDT

-666 PGEAL
+666 PGDAL

-676 AAFGDTLTLG
+676 KPFGDTVTICG
-686 GDTLRL
+686 RAFRL
-692 RQLNSFSLVSGSSI
+692 RPLDCFPLDSGSSI

-716 PDLTEML
+716 PDLDSVL
-723 ELRAQQNAYTNEHGG
+723 DLRAQQNAYASEHGG

-745 TYQFDLSGTEDE
+745 TYQFDLSGTDAE
-757 QLDALHALLCAPG
+757 QLDALHALLSDPA
-770 FESAAEAANV
+770 FASAAEAANV
-780 NYTTDMRADGYPTL
+780 QYTTDMRADGYPTL
-794 RSTYGG
+794 RSMYGG

>member
-1 MSFLEV
+1 
-7 RHVQKIYTTRF
+7 
-18 GGTKVQALSDV
+18 
-29 NFTVEKGEYV
+29 
-39 AIMGESGSGKTTLL
+39 
-53 NILAALDKPT
+53 
-63 GGEVVLDGRAL
+63 
-74 GTIPERE
+74 
-81 IAAFRRSQLGFVF
+81 
-94 QEFNLLDTFSVQDN
+94 
-108 IFLPLV
+108 
-114 LAGKAYPEMA
+114 
-124 ARLAPI
+124 
-130 ARQLGI
+130 
-136 AELLQKFP
+136 
-144 YELSGGQ
+144 
-151 KQRVAVARA
+151 
-160 LITQPK
+160 
-166 LVLADEPTG
+166 
-175 ALDSRATDE
+175 
-184 LLRLFEEINRGGQT
+184 
-198 ILMVT
+198 
-203 HSVKAASHASRVLFI
+203 
-218 KDGEV
+218 
-223 FHEIY
+223 
-228 RGESTDEQLYQ
+228 
-239 KISDTLTMLATAV
+239 
-252 SAMRNLYPRLA
+252 MRNLYPRLA

-281 IVIVALFCIILTLA
+281 IVIVALFCIMLTLA

-310 QVLGFGVSIMALFS
+310 QVLGFGVLIMALFS

-378 AGVFSKLLQLVLMRL
+378 AGVFSKLLQLVLVRL

-399 FGLNIRLMSIGC
+399 FGLNISLMSIGY
-411 TVVFFGAL
+411 TAVFFGAL

-460 AVCLAAGYLISLRTS
+460 AVCLAAGYIISLRTNA
-475 VALYA
+475 ALYA
-480 IQNFFPAVILV
+480 IQYFFPAVILV
-491 IIGTYLTFIALSV
+491 IIGTYLTFIALSIV
-504 VVLKALRKNRRYYY
+504 MLKALRKNRRYYY

-564 DAYAAVQ
+564 DAYAAVR
-571 WPQDVTIT
+571 WPQDMTLT
-579 LMTDPRTNTVPDV
+579 LMTDKQTNTVPDV
-592 APVLQVVDDT
+592 APVLQVVDDA
-602 MTRAGLTQSNVHGYR
+602 MTRSGLTQSNVHGYR
-617 TVRFSA
+617 TVRFST
-623 LRSGDALDLTSKQ
+623 LRSGDALDQ
-636 LTGSSA
+636 FTGSGVDA
-642 DEYTVMVLDT
+642 YTVMVLDT
-652 EGYADLTGE
+652 EGYTGLTGE

-666 PGEAL
+666 PGDAL

-676 AAFGDTLTLG
+676 KPFGDTVTICG
-686 GDTLRL
+686 RAFRL
-692 RQLNSFSLVSGSSI
+692 RPLDSFPLDSGSSI

-716 PDLTEML
+716 PDLDSVL
-723 ELRAQQNAYTNEHGG
+723 ELRAQQNAYAGEHGG

-745 TYQFDLSGTEDE
+745 TYQFDLSGTDAE
-757 QLDALHALLCAPG
+757 QLDALHALLSDPA
-770 FESAAEAANV
+770 FASAAEAANV
-780 NYTTDMRADGYPTL
+780 QYTTDMRADGYPTL
-794 RSTYGG
+794 RSMYGG

>member
-1 MSFLEV
+1 
-7 RHVQKIYTTRF
+7 
-18 GGTKVQALSDV
+18 
-29 NFTVEKGEYV
+29 
-39 AIMGESGSGKTTLL
+39 
-53 NILAALDKPT
+53 
-63 GGEVVLDGRAL
+63 
-74 GTIPERE
+74 
-81 IAAFRRSQLGFVF
+81 
-94 QEFNLLDTFSVQDN
+94 
-108 IFLPLV
+108 
-114 LAGKAYPEMA
+114 
-124 ARLAPI
+124 
-130 ARQLGI
+130 
-136 AELLQKFP
+136 
-144 YELSGGQ
+144 
-151 KQRVAVARA
+151 
-160 LITQPK
+160 
-166 LVLADEPTG
+166 
-175 ALDSRATDE
+175 
-184 LLRLFEEINRGGQT
+184 
-198 ILMVT
+198 
-203 HSVKAASHASRVLFI
+203 
-218 KDGEV
+218 
-223 FHEIY
+223 
-228 RGESTDEQLYQ
+228 
-239 KISDTLTMLATAV
+239 
-252 SAMRNLYPRLA
+252 MRNLYPRLA

-310 QVLGFGVSIMALFS
+310 QVLGFGVLIMALFS

-378 AGVFSKLLQLVLMRL
+378 AGVFSKLLQLVLVRL

-399 FGLNIRLMSIGC
+399 FGLNIRLMSIGY
-411 TVVFFGAL
+411 TAAFFGAL

-460 AVCLAAGYLISLRTS
+460 AVCLAAGYIISLRTNA
-475 VALYA
+475 ALYA
-480 IQNFFPAVILV
+480 IQYFFPAVILV

-564 DAYAAVQ
+564 DAYAAVR
-571 WPQDVTIT
+571 WPQDMTLT
-579 LMTDPRTNTVPDV
+579 LMTDTRTNTVPDV
-592 APVLQVVDDT
+592 APVLQVVDDA

-617 TVRFSA
+617 TVRFST
-623 LRSGDALDLTSKQ
+623 LRSGDALDQ
-636 LTGSSA
+636 FTGSGVDA
-642 DEYTVMVLDT
+642 YTVLVLDT

-676 AAFGDTLTLG
+676 KPFGDTVTICG
-686 GDTLRL
+686 RAFRL
-692 RQLNSFSLVSGSSI
+692 RQLDSFPLDSGSSI

-716 PDLTEML
+716 PDLDSVL
-723 ELRAQQNAYTNEHGG
+723 ELRAQQNAYASEHGG

-745 TYQFDLSGTEDE
+745 TYQFDLSGTDDE
-757 QLDALHALLCAPG
+757 QLDALHTLLSDPA

-780 NYTTDMRADGYPTL
+780 QYTTDMRADGYPTL
-794 RSTYGG
+794 RSMYGG

-824 VSEGYDDRG
+824 VSEGYDDCG

-922 VRMTD
+922 VSAKA

>member
-1 MSFLEV
+1 
-7 RHVQKIYTTRF
+7 
-18 GGTKVQALSDV
+18 
-29 NFTVEKGEYV
+29 
-39 AIMGESGSGKTTLL
+39 
-53 NILAALDKPT
+53 
-63 GGEVVLDGRAL
+63 
-74 GTIPERE
+74 
-81 IAAFRRSQLGFVF
+81 
-94 QEFNLLDTFSVQDN
+94 
-108 IFLPLV
+108 
-114 LAGKAYPEMA
+114 
-124 ARLAPI
+124 
-130 ARQLGI
+130 
-136 AELLQKFP
+136 
-144 YELSGGQ
+144 
-151 KQRVAVARA
+151 
-160 LITQPK
+160 
-166 LVLADEPTG
+166 
-175 ALDSRATDE
+175 
-184 LLRLFEEINRGGQT
+184 
-198 ILMVT
+198 
-203 HSVKAASHASRVLFI
+203 
-218 KDGEV
+218 
-223 FHEIY
+223 
-228 RGESTDEQLYQ
+228 
-239 KISDTLTMLATAV
+239 
-252 SAMRNLYPRLA
+252 MRNLYPRLA

-310 QVLGFGVSIMALFS
+310 QVLGFGVLIMALFS

-378 AGVFSKLLQLVLMRL
+378 AGVFSKLLQLVLVRL

-399 FGLNIRLMSIGC
+399 FGLNISLMSIGY
-411 TVVFFGAL
+411 TAAFFGAL

-460 AVCLAAGYLISLRTS
+460 AVCLAAGYIISLRTNA
-475 VALYA
+475 ALYA
-480 IQNFFPAVILV
+480 IQYFFPAVILV

-504 VVLKALRKNRRYYY
+504 VVLKALRKNRCYYY

-564 DAYAAVQ
+564 DAYAAVR
-571 WPQDVTIT
+571 WPQDMTLT
-579 LMTDPRTNTVPDV
+579 LMTDTQTNTVPDV
-592 APVLQVVDDT
+592 APVLRVVDDT
-602 MTRAGLTQSNVHGYR
+602 MTRTGLTQSNVHGYR

-623 LRSGDALDLTSKQ
+623 QRSGDALDQ
-636 LTGSSA
+636 FTGSGVDA
-642 DEYTVMVLDT
+642 YTVMVLDT
-652 EGYADLTGE
+652 EGYAGLTGE

-666 PGEAL
+666 PGKAL

-676 AAFGDTLTLG
+676 KPFGDTVTICG
-686 GDTLRL
+686 RAFRL
-692 RQLNSFSLVSGSSI
+692 RQLDSFPLDSGSSI

-716 PDLTEML
+716 PDLDSVL
-723 ELRAQQNAYTNEHGG
+723 ELRAQQNAYASEHGG

-745 TYQFDLSGTEDE
+745 TYQFDLSGTDDE
-757 QLDALHALLCAPG
+757 QLDALHTLLSDPA

-780 NYTTDMRADGYPTL
+780 QYTTDMRADGYPTL
-794 RSTYGG
+794 RSMYGG

>member
-1 MSFLEV
+1 
-7 RHVQKIYTTRF
+7 
-18 GGTKVQALSDV
+18 
-29 NFTVEKGEYV
+29 
-39 AIMGESGSGKTTLL
+39 
-53 NILAALDKPT
+53 
-63 GGEVVLDGRAL
+63 
-74 GTIPERE
+74 
-81 IAAFRRSQLGFVF
+81 
-94 QEFNLLDTFSVQDN
+94 
-108 IFLPLV
+108 
-114 LAGKAYPEMA
+114 
-124 ARLAPI
+124 
-130 ARQLGI
+130 
-136 AELLQKFP
+136 
-144 YELSGGQ
+144 
-151 KQRVAVARA
+151 
-160 LITQPK
+160 
-166 LVLADEPTG
+166 
-175 ALDSRATDE
+175 
-184 LLRLFEEINRGGQT
+184 
-198 ILMVT
+198 
-203 HSVKAASHASRVLFI
+203 
-218 KDGEV
+218 
-223 FHEIY
+223 
-228 RGESTDEQLYQ
+228 
-239 KISDTLTMLATAV
+239 
-252 SAMRNLYPRLA
+252 MRNLYPRLA

-310 QVLGFGVSIMALFS
+310 QVLGFGVLIMALFS

-378 AGVFSKLLQLVLMRL
+378 AGVFSKLLQLVLVRL

-399 FGLNIRLMSIGC
+399 FGLNIRLMSIGY
-411 TVVFFGAL
+411 TAAFFGAL

-460 AVCLAAGYLISLRTS
+460 AVCLAAGYIISLRTNA
-475 VALYA
+475 ALYA
-480 IQNFFPAVILV
+480 IQYFFPAVILV

-564 DAYAAVQ
+564 DAYADVR
-571 WPQDVTIT
+571 WPQDMTLT
-579 LMTDPRTNTVPDV
+579 LMTDTRTNTVPDV
-592 APVLQVVDDT
+592 APVLQVVDDA

-617 TVRFSA
+617 TVRFST
-623 LRSGDALDLTSKQ
+623 LRSGDALDQ
-636 LTGSSA
+636 FTGSGVDA
-642 DEYTVMVLDT
+642 YTVLVLDT

-676 AAFGDTLTLG
+676 KPFGDTVTIC
-686 GDTLRL
+686 DRAFRL
-692 RQLNSFSLVSGSSI
+692 RPLDSFPLDSGSSI

-716 PDLTEML
+716 PDLDSVL
-723 ELRAQQNAYTNEHGG
+723 ELRAQQNAYASEHGG

-745 TYQFDLSGTEDE
+745 TYQFDLSGTDDE
-757 QLDALHALLCAPG
+757 QLDALHTLLSDPA

-780 NYTTDMRADGYPTL
+780 QYTTDMRADGYPTL
-794 RSTYGG
+794 RSMYGG

-824 VSEGYDDRG
+824 VSEGYDDCG

>member
-1 MSFLEV
+1 
-7 RHVQKIYTTRF
+7 
-18 GGTKVQALSDV
+18 
-29 NFTVEKGEYV
+29 
-39 AIMGESGSGKTTLL
+39 
-53 NILAALDKPT
+53 
-63 GGEVVLDGRAL
+63 
-74 GTIPERE
+74 
-81 IAAFRRSQLGFVF
+81 
-94 QEFNLLDTFSVQDN
+94 
-108 IFLPLV
+108 
-114 LAGKAYPEMA
+114 
-124 ARLAPI
+124 
-130 ARQLGI
+130 
-136 AELLQKFP
+136 
-144 YELSGGQ
+144 
-151 KQRVAVARA
+151 
-160 LITQPK
+160 
-166 LVLADEPTG
+166 
-175 ALDSRATDE
+175 
-184 LLRLFEEINRGGQT
+184 
-198 ILMVT
+198 
-203 HSVKAASHASRVLFI
+203 
-218 KDGEV
+218 
-223 FHEIY
+223 
-228 RGESTDEQLYQ
+228 
-239 KISDTLTMLATAV
+239 
-252 SAMRNLYPRLA
+252 MRNLYPRLA

-281 IVIVALFCIILTLA
+281 IVIVALFCIMLTLA

-310 QVLGFGVSIMALFS
+310 QVLGFGVFIMALFS

-399 FGLNIRLMSIGC
+399 FGLNIRLMSIGY

-460 AVCLAAGYLISLRTS
+460 AVCLAAGYLISLRTNA
-475 VALYA
+475 ALHA
-480 IQNFFPAVILV
+480 IQYFFPAVILV

-547 TMVLVTVSTTV
+547 TMVLVTVSTTM

-571 WPQDVTIT
+571 WPQDMTLT

-592 APVLQVVDDT
+592 APVLRVVDDA
-602 MTRAGLTQSNVHGYR
+602 MTRTGLTQSNVHGYR

-692 RQLNSFSLVSGSSI
+692 RQLDSFSLVSGSSI

-716 PDLTEML
+716 PDL
-723 ELRAQQNAYTNEHGG
+723 
-738 TRSMLNY
+738 
-745 TYQFDLSGTEDE
+745 
-757 QLDALHALLCAPG
+757 DALHALLCDPA

>member
-1 MSFLEV
+1 
-7 RHVQKIYTTRF
+7 
-18 GGTKVQALSDV
+18 
-29 NFTVEKGEYV
+29 
-39 AIMGESGSGKTTLL
+39 
-53 NILAALDKPT
+53 
-63 GGEVVLDGRAL
+63 
-74 GTIPERE
+74 
-81 IAAFRRSQLGFVF
+81 
-94 QEFNLLDTFSVQDN
+94 
-108 IFLPLV
+108 
-114 LAGKAYPEMA
+114 
-124 ARLAPI
+124 
-130 ARQLGI
+130 
-136 AELLQKFP
+136 
-144 YELSGGQ
+144 
-151 KQRVAVARA
+151 
-160 LITQPK
+160 
-166 LVLADEPTG
+166 
-175 ALDSRATDE
+175 
-184 LLRLFEEINRGGQT
+184 
-198 ILMVT
+198 
-203 HSVKAASHASRVLFI
+203 
-218 KDGEV
+218 
-223 FHEIY
+223 
-228 RGESTDEQLYQ
+228 
-239 KISDTLTMLATAV
+239 
-252 SAMRNLYPRLA
+252 MRNLYPRLA

-310 QVLGFGVSIMALFS
+310 QVLGFGVLIMALFS

-378 AGVFSKLLQLVLMRL
+378 AGVFSKLLQLVLVRL

-399 FGLNIRLMSIGC
+399 FGLNISLMSIGY
-411 TVVFFGAL
+411 TAVFFGAL

-460 AVCLAAGYLISLRTS
+460 AVCLAAGYIISLRTNA
-475 VALYA
+475 ALYA
-480 IQNFFPAVILV
+480 IQYFFPAVILV

-564 DAYAAVQ
+564 DAYAAVR
-571 WPQDVTIT
+571 WPQDMTLT
-579 LMTDPRTNTVPDV
+579 LMTDTRTNTVPDV
-592 APVLQVVDDT
+592 APVLQVVDDA

-617 TVRFSA
+617 TVRFST
-623 LRSGDALDLTSKQ
+623 LRSGDALDQ
-636 LTGSSA
+636 FTGSGVDA
-642 DEYTVMVLDT
+642 YTVLVLDT

-676 AAFGDTLTLG
+676 KPFGDTVTICG
-686 GDTLRL
+686 RTFRL
-692 RQLNSFSLVSGSSI
+692 RPLDSFPLDSGSSI

-716 PDLTEML
+716 PDLDSVL
-723 ELRAQQNAYTNEHGG
+723 ELRARQNAYASEHGG

-745 TYQFDLSGTEDE
+745 TYQFDLSGTDDE
-757 QLDALHALLCAPG
+757 QLDALHALLSDPA
-770 FESAAEAANV
+770 FASAAEAANV
-780 NYTTDMRADGYPTL
+780 QYTTDMRADGYPTL
-794 RSTYGG
+794 RSMYGG

>member
-1 MSFLEV
+1 
-7 RHVQKIYTTRF
+7 
-18 GGTKVQALSDV
+18 
-29 NFTVEKGEYV
+29 
-39 AIMGESGSGKTTLL
+39 
-53 NILAALDKPT
+53 
-63 GGEVVLDGRAL
+63 
-74 GTIPERE
+74 
-81 IAAFRRSQLGFVF
+81 
-94 QEFNLLDTFSVQDN
+94 
-108 IFLPLV
+108 
-114 LAGKAYPEMA
+114 
-124 ARLAPI
+124 
-130 ARQLGI
+130 
-136 AELLQKFP
+136 
-144 YELSGGQ
+144 
-151 KQRVAVARA
+151 
-160 LITQPK
+160 
-166 LVLADEPTG
+166 
-175 ALDSRATDE
+175 
-184 LLRLFEEINRGGQT
+184 
-198 ILMVT
+198 
-203 HSVKAASHASRVLFI
+203 
-218 KDGEV
+218 
-223 FHEIY
+223 
-228 RGESTDEQLYQ
+228 
-239 KISDTLTMLATAV
+239 
-252 SAMRNLYPRLA
+252 MRNLYPRLA

-310 QVLGFGVSIMALFS
+310 QVLGFGVLIMALFS
-324 AIILFYTNS
+324 TIILFYTNS

-378 AGVFSKLLQLVLMRL
+378 AGVFSKLLQLVLVRL

-399 FGLNIRLMSIGC
+399 FGLNISLMSIGYTAAC
-411 TVVFFGAL
+411 FGAL

-460 AVCLAAGYLISLRTS
+460 AVCLAAGYIISLRTNA
-475 VALYA
+475 ALYA
-480 IQNFFPAVILV
+480 IQYFFPAVILV

-564 DAYAAVQ
+564 DAYAAVR
-571 WPQDVTIT
+571 WPQDMTLT
-579 LMTDPRTNTVPDV
+579 LMTDTQTNTVPDV
-592 APVLQVVDDT
+592 APVLRVVDDT
-602 MTRAGLTQSNVHGYR
+602 MTRSGLTQSNVHGYR

-623 LRSGDALDLTSKQ
+623 QRSGDALDQ
-636 LTGSSA
+636 FTGSGVDA
-642 DEYTVMVLDT
+642 YTVMVLDT
-652 EGYADLTGE
+652 EGYAGLTGE

-676 AAFGDTLTLG
+676 KPFGDTLTLG

-692 RQLNSFSLVSGSSI
+692 RQLDSFPLDSGSSI

-716 PDLTEML
+716 PDLDSVL
-723 ELRAQQNAYTNEHGG
+723 KLRAQQNAYASEHSG

-745 TYQFDLSGTEDE
+745 TYQFDLSGTDDE
-757 QLDALHALLCAPG
+757 QLDALHTLLSDPA

-780 NYTTDMRADGYPTL
+780 QYTTDMRADGYPTL
-794 RSTYGG
+794 RSMYGG

>member
-1 MSFLEV
+1 
-7 RHVQKIYTTRF
+7 
-18 GGTKVQALSDV
+18 
-29 NFTVEKGEYV
+29 
-39 AIMGESGSGKTTLL
+39 
-53 NILAALDKPT
+53 
-63 GGEVVLDGRAL
+63 
-74 GTIPERE
+74 
-81 IAAFRRSQLGFVF
+81 
-94 QEFNLLDTFSVQDN
+94 
-108 IFLPLV
+108 
-114 LAGKAYPEMA
+114 
-124 ARLAPI
+124 
-130 ARQLGI
+130 
-136 AELLQKFP
+136 
-144 YELSGGQ
+144 
-151 KQRVAVARA
+151 
-160 LITQPK
+160 
-166 LVLADEPTG
+166 
-175 ALDSRATDE
+175 
-184 LLRLFEEINRGGQT
+184 
-198 ILMVT
+198 
-203 HSVKAASHASRVLFI
+203 
-218 KDGEV
+218 
-223 FHEIY
+223 
-228 RGESTDEQLYQ
+228 
-239 KISDTLTMLATAV
+239 
-252 SAMRNLYPRLA
+252 MRNLYPRRA

-310 QVLGFGVSIMALFS
+310 QMLGFGVLIMALFS

-333 TFTKQRK
+333 TFTKQRE

-378 AGVFSKLLQLVLMRL
+378 AGVFSKLLQLVLVRL

-399 FGLNIRLMSIGC
+399 FGLNISLMSIGY
-411 TVVFFGAL
+411 TAVFFGAL

-460 AVCLAAGYLISLRTS
+460 AVCLAAGYIISLRTNA
-475 VALYA
+475 ALYA
-480 IQNFFPAVILV
+480 IQYFFPAVILV
-491 IIGTYLTFIALSV
+491 IIGTYLTFIALSI

-564 DAYAAVQ
+564 DAYAAVR
-571 WPQDVTIT
+571 WPQDMTLT
-579 LMTDPRTNTVPDV
+579 LMTDKQTNTVPDV
-592 APVLQVVDDT
+592 APVLQVVDDA
-602 MTRAGLTQSNVHGYR
+602 MTRSGLTQSNVHGYR
-617 TVRFSA
+617 TVRFST
-623 LRSGDALDLTSKQ
+623 LRSGDALDQ
-636 LTGSSA
+636 FTGSGVDA
-642 DEYTVMVLDT
+642 YTVLVLDT

-666 PGEAL
+666 PGDAL

-676 AAFGDTLTLG
+676 KPFGDTVTICG
-686 GDTLRL
+686 RAFRL
-692 RQLNSFSLVSGSSI
+692 RQLDSFPLDSGSSI

-716 PDLTEML
+716 PDLDSVL
-723 ELRAQQNAYTNEHGG
+723 ELRAQQNAYASEHGG

-745 TYQFDLSGTEDE
+745 TYQFDLSGTDDE
-757 QLDALHALLCAPG
+757 QLDALHTLLSDPA
-770 FESAAEAANV
+770 FASAAEAANV
-780 NYTTDMRADGYPTL
+780 QYTTDMRADGYPTL
-794 RSTYGG
+794 RSMYGG

>member
-1 MSFLEV
+1 
-7 RHVQKIYTTRF
+7 
-18 GGTKVQALSDV
+18 
-29 NFTVEKGEYV
+29 
-39 AIMGESGSGKTTLL
+39 
-53 NILAALDKPT
+53 
-63 GGEVVLDGRAL
+63 
-74 GTIPERE
+74 
-81 IAAFRRSQLGFVF
+81 
-94 QEFNLLDTFSVQDN
+94 
-108 IFLPLV
+108 
-114 LAGKAYPEMA
+114 
-124 ARLAPI
+124 
-130 ARQLGI
+130 
-136 AELLQKFP
+136 
-144 YELSGGQ
+144 
-151 KQRVAVARA
+151 
-160 LITQPK
+160 
-166 LVLADEPTG
+166 
-175 ALDSRATDE
+175 
-184 LLRLFEEINRGGQT
+184 
-198 ILMVT
+198 
-203 HSVKAASHASRVLFI
+203 
-218 KDGEV
+218 
-223 FHEIY
+223 
-228 RGESTDEQLYQ
+228 
-239 KISDTLTMLATAV
+239 
-252 SAMRNLYPRLA
+252 MRNLYPRLA

-281 IVIVALFCIILTLA
+281 IVIVALFCIMLTLA

-310 QVLGFGVSIMALFS
+310 QVLGFGVLIMALFS

-378 AGVFSKLLQLVLMRL
+378 AGVFSKLLQLVLVRL

-399 FGLNIRLMSIGC
+399 FGLNISLMSIGY
-411 TVVFFGAL
+411 TAVFFGAL

-447 REPRSKWILALLG
+447 REPCSKWILALLG
-460 AVCLAAGYLISLRTS
+460 AVCLAAGYIISLRTNA
-475 VALYA
+475 ALYA
-480 IQNFFPAVILV
+480 IQYFFPAVILV
-491 IIGTYLTFIALSV
+491 IIGTYLTFIALSI

-564 DAYAAVQ
+564 DAYAAVR
-571 WPQDVTIT
+571 WPQDMTLT
-579 LMTDPRTNTVPDV
+579 LMTDKQTNTVPDV
-592 APVLQVVDDT
+592 APVLQVVDDA
-602 MTRAGLTQSNVHGYR
+602 MTRSGLTQSNVHGYR
-617 TVRFSA
+617 TVRFST
-623 LRSGDALDLTSKQ
+623 LRSGDALDQ
-636 LTGSSA
+636 FTGSGVDA
-642 DEYTVMVLDT
+642 YTVMVLDT

-666 PGEAL
+666 PGDAL

-676 AAFGDTLTLG
+676 KPFGDTVTICG
-686 GDTLRL
+686 RAFRL
-692 RQLNSFSLVSGSSI
+692 RQLDSFPLDSGSSI

-716 PDLTEML
+716 PDLDSVL
-723 ELRAQQNAYTNEHGG
+723 ELRAQQNAYASEHGG

-745 TYQFDLSGTEDE
+745 TYQFDLSGTDAE
-757 QLDALHALLCAPG
+757 QLDALHALLSDPA
-770 FESAAEAANV
+770 FASAAEAANV
-780 NYTTDMRADGYPTL
+780 QYTTDMRADGYPTL
-794 RSTYGG
+794 RSMYGG

>member
-1 MSFLEV
+1 
-7 RHVQKIYTTRF
+7 
-18 GGTKVQALSDV
+18 
-29 NFTVEKGEYV
+29 
-39 AIMGESGSGKTTLL
+39 
-53 NILAALDKPT
+53 
-63 GGEVVLDGRAL
+63 
-74 GTIPERE
+74 
-81 IAAFRRSQLGFVF
+81 
-94 QEFNLLDTFSVQDN
+94 
-108 IFLPLV
+108 
-114 LAGKAYPEMA
+114 
-124 ARLAPI
+124 
-130 ARQLGI
+130 
-136 AELLQKFP
+136 
-144 YELSGGQ
+144 
-151 KQRVAVARA
+151 
-160 LITQPK
+160 
-166 LVLADEPTG
+166 
-175 ALDSRATDE
+175 
-184 LLRLFEEINRGGQT
+184 
-198 ILMVT
+198 
-203 HSVKAASHASRVLFI
+203 
-218 KDGEV
+218 
-223 FHEIY
+223 
-228 RGESTDEQLYQ
+228 
-239 KISDTLTMLATAV
+239 
-252 SAMRNLYPRLA
+252 MRNLYPRLA

-399 FGLNIRLMSIGC
+399 FGLNIRLMSIGY

-460 AVCLAAGYLISLRTS
+460 AVCLAAGYIISLRAS
-475 VALYA
+475 AALYA
-480 IQNFFPAVILV
+480 IQYFFPAVILV

-571 WPQDVTIT
+571 WPQDVKIT
-579 LMTDPRTNTVPDV
+579 LMTDTRTNTVPDV
-592 APVLQVVDDT
+592 APVLRVVDDT

-617 TVRFSA
+617 TVMFST
-623 LRSGDALDLTSKQ
+623 LRSGDAFDQ
-636 LTGSSA
+636 FTGSGVYA
-642 DEYTVMVLDT
+642 YTVMVLDT

-676 AAFGDTLTLG
+676 KPFGDTLTLG
-686 GDTLRL
+686 GRAFRL
-692 RQLNSFSLVSGSSI
+692 RQLDSFPLDSGSSI

-716 PDLTEML
+716 PDLDSVL
-723 ELRAQQNAYTNEHGG
+723 ELRAQQNAYASEHGG

-745 TYQFDLSGTEDE
+745 TYQFDLSGTDDE
-757 QLDALHALLCAPG
+757 QLDALHALLSDPA

-780 NYTTDMRADGYPTL
+780 QYTTDMRADGYPTL

-922 VRMTD
+922 VSAKA

>member
-1 MSFLEV
+1 
-7 RHVQKIYTTRF
+7 
-18 GGTKVQALSDV
+18 
-29 NFTVEKGEYV
+29 
-39 AIMGESGSGKTTLL
+39 
-53 NILAALDKPT
+53 
-63 GGEVVLDGRAL
+63 
-74 GTIPERE
+74 
-81 IAAFRRSQLGFVF
+81 
-94 QEFNLLDTFSVQDN
+94 
-108 IFLPLV
+108 
-114 LAGKAYPEMA
+114 
-124 ARLAPI
+124 
-130 ARQLGI
+130 
-136 AELLQKFP
+136 
-144 YELSGGQ
+144 
-151 KQRVAVARA
+151 
-160 LITQPK
+160 
-166 LVLADEPTG
+166 
-175 ALDSRATDE
+175 
-184 LLRLFEEINRGGQT
+184 
-198 ILMVT
+198 
-203 HSVKAASHASRVLFI
+203 
-218 KDGEV
+218 
-223 FHEIY
+223 
-228 RGESTDEQLYQ
+228 
-239 KISDTLTMLATAV
+239 
-252 SAMRNLYPRLA
+252 MRNLYPRLA

-310 QVLGFGVSIMALFS
+310 QVLGFGVLIMALFS

-333 TFTKQRK
+333 TFTKQRE

-378 AGVFSKLLQLVLMRL
+378 AGVFSKLLQLVLVRL

-399 FGLNIRLMSIGC
+399 FGLNIRLMSIGY
-411 TVVFFGAL
+411 TAAFFGAL

-460 AVCLAAGYLISLRTS
+460 AVCLAAGYIISLRTNA
-475 VALYA
+475 ALYA
-480 IQNFFPAVILV
+480 IQYFFPAVILV
-491 IIGTYLTFIALSV
+491 IIGTYLTFIALSI

-564 DAYAAVQ
+564 DAYAAVR
-571 WPQDVTIT
+571 WPQDMTLT
-579 LMTDPRTNTVPDV
+579 LMTDTQTNTVPDV
-592 APVLQVVDDT
+592 APVLQVVDDA
-602 MTRAGLTQSNVHGYR
+602 MTHSGLTQSNVHGYR
-617 TVRFSA
+617 TVRFST
-623 LRSGDALDLTSKQ
+623 LRSGDALDQ
-636 LTGSSA
+636 FTGSGVDA
-642 DEYTVMVLDT
+642 YTVLVLDT

-666 PGEAL
+666 PGDAL

-676 AAFGDTLTLG
+676 KPFGDTVTICG
-686 GDTLRL
+686 RAFRL
-692 RQLNSFSLVSGSSI
+692 RQLDSFPLDSGSSI

-716 PDLTEML
+716 PDLDSVL
-723 ELRAQQNAYTNEHGG
+723 ELRAQQNACVSEHGG

-745 TYQFDLSGTEDE
+745 TYQFDLSGTDDE
-757 QLDALHALLCAPG
+757 QLDALHTLLSDPA
-770 FESAAEAANV
+770 FASAAEAANV
-780 NYTTDMRADGYPTL
+780 QYTTDMRADGYPTL
-794 RSTYGG
+794 RSMYGG

>member
-1 MSFLEV
+1 
-7 RHVQKIYTTRF
+7 
-18 GGTKVQALSDV
+18 
-29 NFTVEKGEYV
+29 
-39 AIMGESGSGKTTLL
+39 
-53 NILAALDKPT
+53 
-63 GGEVVLDGRAL
+63 
-74 GTIPERE
+74 
-81 IAAFRRSQLGFVF
+81 
-94 QEFNLLDTFSVQDN
+94 
-108 IFLPLV
+108 
-114 LAGKAYPEMA
+114 
-124 ARLAPI
+124 
-130 ARQLGI
+130 
-136 AELLQKFP
+136 
-144 YELSGGQ
+144 
-151 KQRVAVARA
+151 
-160 LITQPK
+160 
-166 LVLADEPTG
+166 
-175 ALDSRATDE
+175 
-184 LLRLFEEINRGGQT
+184 
-198 ILMVT
+198 
-203 HSVKAASHASRVLFI
+203 
-218 KDGEV
+218 
-223 FHEIY
+223 
-228 RGESTDEQLYQ
+228 
-239 KISDTLTMLATAV
+239 
-252 SAMRNLYPRLA
+252 MRNLYPRLA

-281 IVIVALFCIILTLA
+281 IVIVALFCIMLTLA

-310 QVLGFGVSIMALFS
+310 QVLGFGVLIMALFS

-378 AGVFSKLLQLVLMRL
+378 AGVFSKLLQLVLVRL

-399 FGLNIRLMSIGC
+399 FGLNISLMSIGY
-411 TVVFFGAL
+411 TAAFFGAL

-460 AVCLAAGYLISLRTS
+460 AVCLAAGYIISLRTNA
-475 VALYA
+475 ALYA
-480 IQNFFPAVILV
+480 IQYFFPAVILV
-491 IIGTYLTFIALSV
+491 IIGTYLTFIALSI

-564 DAYAAVQ
+564 DAYAAVR
-571 WPQDVTIT
+571 WPQDMTLT
-579 LMTDPRTNTVPDV
+579 LMTDTQTNTVPDV
-592 APVLQVVDDT
+592 APVLQVVDDA
-602 MTRAGLTQSNVHGYR
+602 MTRSGLTQSNVHGYR
-617 TVRFSA
+617 TVRFST
-623 LRSGDALDLTSKQ
+623 LRSGDALDQ
-636 LTGSSA
+636 FTGSGVDA
-642 DEYTVMVLDT
+642 YTVLVLDT

-676 AAFGDTLTLG
+676 KPFGDTVTICG
-686 GDTLRL
+686 RAFRL
-692 RQLNSFSLVSGSSI
+692 RQLDSFPLDSGSSI

-716 PDLTEML
+716 PDLDSVL
-723 ELRAQQNAYTNEHGG
+723 ELRAQQNAYASEHGG

-745 TYQFDLSGTEDE
+745 TYQFDLSGTDDE
-757 QLDALHALLCAPG
+757 QLDALHTLLSDPA
-770 FESAAEAANV
+770 FASAAEAANV
-780 NYTTDMRADGYPTL
+780 QYTTDMRADGYPTL
-794 RSTYGG
+794 RSMYGG

>member
-1 MSFLEV
+1 
-7 RHVQKIYTTRF
+7 
-18 GGTKVQALSDV
+18 
-29 NFTVEKGEYV
+29 
-39 AIMGESGSGKTTLL
+39 
-53 NILAALDKPT
+53 
-63 GGEVVLDGRAL
+63 
-74 GTIPERE
+74 
-81 IAAFRRSQLGFVF
+81 
-94 QEFNLLDTFSVQDN
+94 
-108 IFLPLV
+108 
-114 LAGKAYPEMA
+114 
-124 ARLAPI
+124 
-130 ARQLGI
+130 
-136 AELLQKFP
+136 
-144 YELSGGQ
+144 
-151 KQRVAVARA
+151 
-160 LITQPK
+160 
-166 LVLADEPTG
+166 
-175 ALDSRATDE
+175 
-184 LLRLFEEINRGGQT
+184 
-198 ILMVT
+198 
-203 HSVKAASHASRVLFI
+203 
-218 KDGEV
+218 
-223 FHEIY
+223 
-228 RGESTDEQLYQ
+228 
-239 KISDTLTMLATAV
+239 
-252 SAMRNLYPRLA
+252 MRNLYPRLA

-281 IVIVALFCIILTLA
+281 IVIVALFCIMLTLA

-310 QVLGFGVSIMALFS
+310 QVLGFGVLIMALFS

-378 AGVFSKLLQLVLMRL
+378 AGVFSKLLQLVLVRL

-399 FGLNIRLMSIGC
+399 FGLNISLMSIGY
-411 TVVFFGAL
+411 TAVFFGAL

-460 AVCLAAGYLISLRTS
+460 AVCLAAGYIISLRTNA
-475 VALYA
+475 ALYA
-480 IQNFFPAVILV
+480 IQYFFPAVILV
-491 IIGTYLTFIALSV
+491 IIGTYLTFIALSI

-564 DAYAAVQ
+564 DAYAAVR
-571 WPQDVTIT
+571 WPQDMTLT
-579 LMTDPRTNTVPDV
+579 LMTDKQTNTVPDV
-592 APVLQVVDDT
+592 APVLQVVDDA
-602 MTRAGLTQSNVHGYR
+602 MTRSGLTQSNVHGYR
-617 TVRFSA
+617 TVRFST
-623 LRSGDALDLTSKQ
+623 LRSGDALDQ
-636 LTGSSA
+636 FTGSGVDA
-642 DEYTVMVLDT
+642 YTVMVLDT

-666 PGEAL
+666 PGDAL

-676 AAFGDTLTLG
+676 KPFGDTVTICG
-686 GDTLRL
+686 RAFRL
-692 RQLNSFSLVSGSSI
+692 RPLDSFPLDSGSSI

-716 PDLTEML
+716 PDLDSVL
-723 ELRAQQNAYTNEHGG
+723 ELRAQQNAYASEHGG

-745 TYQFDLSGTEDE
+745 TYQFDLSGTDDE
-757 QLDALHALLCAPG
+757 QLDALHTLLSDPA
-770 FESAAEAANV
+770 FASAAEAANV
-780 NYTTDMRADGYPTL
+780 QYTTDMRADGYPTL
-794 RSTYGG
+794 RSMYGG

-824 VSEGYDDRG
+824 VSEGYDDCG

-922 VRMTD
+922 VRMAD

>member
-1 MSFLEV
+1 
-7 RHVQKIYTTRF
+7 
-18 GGTKVQALSDV
+18 
-29 NFTVEKGEYV
+29 
-39 AIMGESGSGKTTLL
+39 
-53 NILAALDKPT
+53 
-63 GGEVVLDGRAL
+63 
-74 GTIPERE
+74 
-81 IAAFRRSQLGFVF
+81 
-94 QEFNLLDTFSVQDN
+94 
-108 IFLPLV
+108 
-114 LAGKAYPEMA
+114 
-124 ARLAPI
+124 
-130 ARQLGI
+130 
-136 AELLQKFP
+136 
-144 YELSGGQ
+144 
-151 KQRVAVARA
+151 
-160 LITQPK
+160 
-166 LVLADEPTG
+166 
-175 ALDSRATDE
+175 
-184 LLRLFEEINRGGQT
+184 
-198 ILMVT
+198 
-203 HSVKAASHASRVLFI
+203 
-218 KDGEV
+218 
-223 FHEIY
+223 
-228 RGESTDEQLYQ
+228 
-239 KISDTLTMLATAV
+239 
-252 SAMRNLYPRLA
+252 MRNLYPRLA

-281 IVIVALFCIILTLA
+281 IVIVALFCIMLTLA

-310 QVLGFGVSIMALFS
+310 QVLGFGVLIMALFS

-378 AGVFSKLLQLVLMRL
+378 AGVFSKLLQLVLVRL

-399 FGLNIRLMSIGC
+399 FGLNISLMSIGY
-411 TVVFFGAL
+411 TAAFFGAL

-460 AVCLAAGYLISLRTS
+460 AVCLAAGYIISLRTNA
-475 VALYA
+475 ALYA
-480 IQNFFPAVILV
+480 IQYFFPAVILV
-491 IIGTYLTFIALSV
+491 IIGTYLTFIALSI

-564 DAYAAVQ
+564 DAYAAVR
-571 WPQDVTIT
+571 WPQDMTLT
-579 LMTDPRTNTVPDV
+579 LMTDTRTNTVPDV
-592 APVLQVVDDT
+592 APVLQVVDDA
-602 MTRAGLTQSNVHGYR
+602 MTRSGLTQSNVHGYR
-617 TVRFSA
+617 TVRFST
-623 LRSGDALDLTSKQ
+623 LRSGDALDQ
-636 LTGSSA
+636 FTGSGVDA
-642 DEYTVMVLDT
+642 YTVMVLDT

-666 PGEAL
+666 PGDAL

-676 AAFGDTLTLG
+676 KPFGDTVTICG
-686 GDTLRL
+686 RAFRL
-692 RQLNSFSLVSGSSI
+692 WPLDSFPLDSGSSI

-716 PDLTEML
+716 PDLDSVL
-723 ELRAQQNAYTNEHGG
+723 DLRAQQNAYASEHGG

-745 TYQFDLSGTEDE
+745 TYQFDLSGTDDE
-757 QLDALHALLCAPG
+757 QLDALHALLSDPA
-770 FESAAEAANV
+770 FASAAEAANV
-780 NYTTDMRADGYPTL
+780 QYTTDMRADGYPTL
-794 RSTYGG
+794 RSMYGG

-922 VRMTD
+922 VRMMD

>member
-1 MSFLEV
+1 
-7 RHVQKIYTTRF
+7 
-18 GGTKVQALSDV
+18 
-29 NFTVEKGEYV
+29 
-39 AIMGESGSGKTTLL
+39 
-53 NILAALDKPT
+53 
-63 GGEVVLDGRAL
+63 
-74 GTIPERE
+74 
-81 IAAFRRSQLGFVF
+81 
-94 QEFNLLDTFSVQDN
+94 
-108 IFLPLV
+108 
-114 LAGKAYPEMA
+114 
-124 ARLAPI
+124 
-130 ARQLGI
+130 
-136 AELLQKFP
+136 
-144 YELSGGQ
+144 
-151 KQRVAVARA
+151 
-160 LITQPK
+160 
-166 LVLADEPTG
+166 
-175 ALDSRATDE
+175 
-184 LLRLFEEINRGGQT
+184 
-198 ILMVT
+198 
-203 HSVKAASHASRVLFI
+203 
-218 KDGEV
+218 
-223 FHEIY
+223 
-228 RGESTDEQLYQ
+228 
-239 KISDTLTMLATAV
+239 
-252 SAMRNLYPRLA
+252 MRNLYPRLA

-310 QVLGFGVSIMALFS
+310 QVLGFGVLIMALFS
-324 AIILFYTNS
+324 TIILFYTNS

-368 AMALFFGLVA
+368 AMTLFFGLVA
-378 AGVFSKLLQLVLMRL
+378 AGVFSKLLQLVLVRL

-399 FGLNIRLMSIGC
+399 FGLNISLMSIGY
-411 TVVFFGAL
+411 TAAFFGAL

-460 AVCLAAGYLISLRTS
+460 AVCLAAGYIISLRTNA
-475 VALYA
+475 ALYA
-480 IQNFFPAVILV
+480 IQYFFPAVILV

-504 VVLKALRKNRRYYY
+504 VVLKALRKNRCYYY

-564 DAYAAVQ
+564 DAYAAVR
-571 WPQDVTIT
+571 WPQDMTLT
-579 LMTDPRTNTVPDV
+579 LMTDPQTNTVPDV
-592 APVLQVVDDT
+592 APVLRVVDDT
-602 MTRAGLTQSNVHGYR
+602 MTRSGLTQSNVHGYR

-623 LRSGDALDLTSKQ
+623 QRSGDALDQ
-636 LTGSSA
+636 FTGSGVDA
-642 DEYTVMVLDT
+642 YTVMVLDT
-652 EGYADLTGE
+652 EGYAGLTGE

-676 AAFGDTLTLG
+676 KPFGDTLTLG

-692 RQLNSFSLVSGSSI
+692 RQLDSFPLDSGSSI

-716 PDLTEML
+716 PDLDSVL
-723 ELRAQQNAYTNEHGG
+723 ELRAQQNAYASEHGG

-745 TYQFDLSGTEDE
+745 TYQFDLSGTDDE
-757 QLDALHALLCAPG
+757 QLDALHTLLSDPA

-780 NYTTDMRADGYPTL
+780 QYTTDMRADGYPTL
-794 RSTYGG
+794 RSMYGG

-824 VSEGYDDRG
+824 VSEGYDDCG

-869 HIAFAFP
+869 HIAFASP

>member
-1 MSFLEV
+1 
-7 RHVQKIYTTRF
+7 
-18 GGTKVQALSDV
+18 
-29 NFTVEKGEYV
+29 
-39 AIMGESGSGKTTLL
+39 
-53 NILAALDKPT
+53 
-63 GGEVVLDGRAL
+63 
-74 GTIPERE
+74 
-81 IAAFRRSQLGFVF
+81 
-94 QEFNLLDTFSVQDN
+94 
-108 IFLPLV
+108 
-114 LAGKAYPEMA
+114 
-124 ARLAPI
+124 
-130 ARQLGI
+130 
-136 AELLQKFP
+136 
-144 YELSGGQ
+144 
-151 KQRVAVARA
+151 
-160 LITQPK
+160 
-166 LVLADEPTG
+166 
-175 ALDSRATDE
+175 
-184 LLRLFEEINRGGQT
+184 
-198 ILMVT
+198 
-203 HSVKAASHASRVLFI
+203 
-218 KDGEV
+218 
-223 FHEIY
+223 
-228 RGESTDEQLYQ
+228 
-239 KISDTLTMLATAV
+239 
-252 SAMRNLYPRLA
+252 MRNLYPRLA

-399 FGLNIRLMSIGC
+399 FGLNIRLMSIGY

-460 AVCLAAGYLISLRTS
+460 AVCLAAGYIISLRAS
-475 VALYA
+475 AALYA
-480 IQNFFPAVILV
+480 IQYFFPAVILV

-564 DAYAAVQ
+564 DAYADVR
-571 WPQDVTIT
+571 WPQDMTLT

-592 APVLQVVDDT
+592 APVLRVVDDT
-602 MTRAGLTQSNVHGYR
+602 MTRTGLTQSNVHGYR

-652 EGYADLTGE
+652 EGYAGLTGE

-692 RQLNSFSLVSGSSI
+692 RPLDSFSLVSGSSI
-706 MGLHTLYLVV
+706 MGLHTLYLVM
-716 PDLTEML
+716 PDLDSVL

-745 TYQFDLSGTEDE
+745 TYQFDLSGTDNE
-757 QLDALHALLCAPG
+757 QLDALHALLSDPEL
-770 FESAAEAANV
+770 ESAAVAANV

-887 QNVHLFLLC
+887 QNVHLFFAVHARHVRCLC
-896 TLGTFGVFALLY
+896 AAVHLCVPAHGAHVLPHRAHDGLNQKKSAQAVPVRTF
-908 TFVYLLTAR
+908 FVYAASAPEGGQHGDDLLLAAHHAGQEHGAVLWLDREGGADRVVIADVEQVRALHEHVRDHKRDHVIVLLLELRGHDGQQLVLALEHLGRVERRDLTDAEIVVGDVEFLEVGKAQLLGRLVAGAR
-917 TYYRI
+917 GGEDQ
-922 VRMTD
+922 VAQLLE

>member
-1 MSFLEV
+1 
-7 RHVQKIYTTRF
+7 
-18 GGTKVQALSDV
+18 
-29 NFTVEKGEYV
+29 
-39 AIMGESGSGKTTLL
+39 
-53 NILAALDKPT
+53 
-63 GGEVVLDGRAL
+63 
-74 GTIPERE
+74 
-81 IAAFRRSQLGFVF
+81 
-94 QEFNLLDTFSVQDN
+94 
-108 IFLPLV
+108 
-114 LAGKAYPEMA
+114 
-124 ARLAPI
+124 
-130 ARQLGI
+130 
-136 AELLQKFP
+136 
-144 YELSGGQ
+144 
-151 KQRVAVARA
+151 
-160 LITQPK
+160 
-166 LVLADEPTG
+166 
-175 ALDSRATDE
+175 
-184 LLRLFEEINRGGQT
+184 
-198 ILMVT
+198 
-203 HSVKAASHASRVLFI
+203 
-218 KDGEV
+218 
-223 FHEIY
+223 
-228 RGESTDEQLYQ
+228 
-239 KISDTLTMLATAV
+239 
-252 SAMRNLYPRLA
+252 MRNLYPRLA

-310 QVLGFGVSIMALFS
+310 QVLGFGVLIMALFS

-368 AMALFFGLVA
+368 AMTLFFGLVA
-378 AGVFSKLLQLVLMRL
+378 AGVFSKLLQLVLVRL

-399 FGLNIRLMSIGC
+399 FGLNISLMSIGY
-411 TVVFFGAL
+411 TAVFFGVL

-460 AVCLAAGYLISLRTS
+460 AVCLAAGYIISLRTNA
-475 VALYA
+475 ALYA
-480 IQNFFPAVILV
+480 IQYFFPAVILV

-564 DAYAAVQ
+564 DAYAAVR
-571 WPQDVTIT
+571 WPQDMTLT
-579 LMTDPRTNTVPDV
+579 LMTDTRTNTVPDV
-592 APVLQVVDDT
+592 APVLQVVDDA
-602 MTRAGLTQSNVHGYR
+602 MTRSGLTQSNVHGYR
-617 TVRFSA
+617 TVRFST
-623 LRSGDALDLTSKQ
+623 LRSGDALDQ
-636 LTGSSA
+636 FTGSGVDA
-642 DEYTVMVLDT
+642 YTVMVLDT

-666 PGEAL
+666 PGDAL

-676 AAFGDTLTLG
+676 KPFGDTVTICG
-686 GDTLRL
+686 RAFRL
-692 RQLNSFSLVSGSSI
+692 RPLDSFPLDSGSSI

-716 PDLTEML
+716 PDLDSVL
-723 ELRAQQNAYTNEHGG
+723 ELRAQQNAYASEHGG

-745 TYQFDLSGTEDE
+745 TYQFDLSGTDAE
-757 QLDALHALLCAPG
+757 QLDALHALLSDPA
-770 FESAAEAANV
+770 FASAAEAANV
-780 NYTTDMRADGYPTL
+780 QYTTDMRADGYPTL
-794 RSTYGG
+794 RSMYGG